1 MDRQEL
7 LSSLKLDRF
16 IAFDFETT
24 GLQVETD
31 RAIEVAAIMFK
42 DGKPADRYS
51 TLINPQ
57 IPISDLIANIT
68 GITNEMVADAPLE
81 KEIIDDLFNF
91 LDEYPIVAHNTPFDV
106 SFLQAMAERHNK
118 KFIDR
123 IYYDTL
129 TLSRAFLFFQP
140 AHNLSAVSEYYD
152 LSSEGAHRAE
162 KDTENCGEVFVEL
175 LHEVA
180 SYDLNLISSI
190 ISFLNPFQVYN
201 KDLFIN
207 IGNLLTKRGD
217 LKNGLVSSGLAKPQN
232 KNIFFHEAGTDI
244 STTNS
249 NDVFGENGLLNKTFD
264 TYELRPNQIK
274 FSDYVDNIMCSQGG
288 IGVVEAG
295 TGLGKSMAYLYP
307 AIKYSHLNSNDSPII
322 LSCYTKH
329 LQDQLF
335 KNDLPTLTNAIDVSI
350 KAVLMKGRNNY
361 LCKTRFSW
369 LINSSDKMLNAEEAM
384 NLLPLLVWLEH
395 TTTGDLDECPG
406 FTNGF
411 TYRLMGLIHSEQGF
425 CTSSI
430 CAKHDGCFFGPLRK
444 MAYQS
449 NLIVVNHAL
458 LISDAQSK
466 SDIDESLGFLPES
479 HAVIIDE
486 AHNLTKAAY
495 HQLTQIFD
503 HRSLN
508 YTFDRIDP
516 KHNHSVR
523 WNNKLRTIAAVHPKF
538 EITRNELTNL
548 VDSGRDAIKTFFDKM
563 TSNAFH
569 HFDPDSKYSTK
580 IIINDLN
587 EHFTPLEKELNEL
600 KRSLHS
606 LRNHIRK
613 LREDLLDIDE
623 TKEDFL
629 ELHQLF
635 DRSEGSLSDM
645 LILTESITSKQN
657 KDYVYWYEG
666 VFRNISNTTQLI
678 LTVNMAPIEPGC
690 ELANSLFK
698 SVDYCILTSAT
709 LRTRLSFDYFLNRVG
724 LDSVEFDDLTTA
736 VYESPFSYNDQV
748 TYYQYAGSDGQRPD
762 IIAKTILYC
771 HQKFNKRMMVL
782 FTSRAQLDNTLQ
794 LLKQMSRGSE
804 LPVFAQK
811 RQTSR
816 MGLIRGMKQIKNGIL
831 LGTNAFWEGVDL
843 PGDLLEVLMIIKMP
857 FDVPT
862 EPTVKAYG
870 KMIESQGGN
879 SFMDYAL
886 PESVIRFRQGFGR
899 LIRTT
904 YDEGIFIVMDDRIV
918 NKRYGISFSES
929 IPVQM
934 QVFRHIDDI
943 KMS

>member
-1 MDRQEL
+1 MDRSEL
-7 LSSLKLDRF
+7 FSSLKLDRF

-42 DGKPADRYS
+42 DGKPAEKFV

-57 IPISDLIANIT
+57 IPISDLIADIT
-68 GITNEMVADAPLE
+68 GITNEMVAEAPLE
-81 KEIIDDLFNF
+81 KEIIDDLFEF
-91 LDEYPIVAHNTPFDV
+91 LGDYPIVAHNTPFDL
-106 SFLQAMAERHNK
+106 SFLRAMAERHNK
-118 KFIDR
+118 EFIER
-123 IYYDTL
+123 KCYDTL

-140 AHNLSAVSEYYD
+140 THNLSAVSEYFN

-162 KDTENCGEVFVEL
+162 KDTENCGEVFIEL
-175 LHEVA
+175 VHEVA
-180 SYDLNLISSI
+180 SYNLDLISNI
-190 ISFLNPFQVYN
+190 ITFLNPFEVHN

-207 IGNLLTKRGD
+207 IGNLLTKKGN
-217 LKNGLVSSGLAKPQN
+217 LKTAIVSSELAKPQN
-232 KNIFFHEAGTDI
+232 KNIFFHDAKTNI
-244 STTNS
+244 NTTNS
-249 NDVFGENGLLNKTFD
+249 VDVFGENGLLNQTFD
-264 TYELRPNQIK
+264 SYELRPNQIN
-274 FSDYVDNIMCSQGG
+274 FSEYVDNILSGQGG
-288 IGVVEAG
+288 IGVIEAG

-307 AIKYSHLNSNDSPII
+307 AIKYSHDNSNENPII

-335 KNDLPTLTNAIDVSI
+335 NNDLPTLTKAIDTSI
-350 KAVLMKGRNNY
+350 KAVLLKGRNNY
-361 LCKTRFSW
+361 LCKTRLRW
-369 LINSSDKMLNAEEAM
+369 LINSSDKMLSGEEAM
-384 NLLPLLVWLEH
+384 NLLPVLVWLEH
-395 TTTGDLDECPG
+395 TSTGDLDECPG
-406 FTNGF
+406 FSNGF
-411 TYRLMGLIHSEQGF
+411 TYRLMGLIQSEQGF

-444 MAYQS
+444 VAYQS

-466 SDIDESLGFLPES
+466 SKIDDSMGFLPENN
-479 HAVIIDE
+479 AVIIDE
-486 AHNLTKAAY
+486 AHNLPKAAY
-495 HQLTQIFD
+495 HQLTLSFD

-508 YTFDRIDP
+508 YVLDRIDP

-523 WNNKLRTIAAVHPKF
+523 WNNKLRTIAAIHSKF
-538 EITRNELTNL
+538 EISRSTLSGL
-548 VDSGRDAIKTFFDKM
+548 VEEGRDLIKIFFDKM
-563 TSNAFH
+563 TSNAYH
-569 HFDPDSKYSTK
+569 HFDPNSKYSTK
-580 IIINDLN
+580 IIIDDLN

-600 KRSLHS
+600 KSALHS

-623 TKEDFL
+623 TREDFI
-629 ELHQLF
+629 EIHQLF
-635 DRSEGSLSDM
+635 DRSEGSLSDI
-645 LILTESITSKQN
+645 LILTESITSNQN
-657 KDYVYWYEG
+657 KEYVYWYEG
-666 VFRNISNTTQLI
+666 NFRTISGATQLI
-678 LTVNMAPIEPGC
+678 LTVNMAPIQPGI
-690 ELANSLFK
+690 ELANSIFK
-698 SVDYCILTSAT
+698 SIDFCILTSAT
-709 LRTRLSFDYFLNRVG
+709 LRTKLSFDYFLNRVG
-724 LDSVEFDDLTTA
+724 LDSVEFDDVSST

-748 TYYQYAGSDGQRPD
+748 TYFQYAGNDSQRPD
-762 IIAKTILYC
+762 IIAKTILHC
-771 HQKFNKRMMVL
+771 HRKFNKRMMVL
-782 FTSRAQLDNTLQ
+782 FTSRAQLDNTSQ
-794 LLKQMSRGSE
+794 LLRQLSHKAD
-804 LPVFAQK
+804 LPIFAQK

-816 MGLIRGMKQIKNGIL
+816 MGLIRGMKQVKNGIL

-870 KMIESQGGN
+870 KMIEERGGN

-904 YDEGIFIVMDDRIV
+904 YDEGIFIVMDDRII

-943 KMS
+943 

>member
-1 MDRQEL
+1 MDRSEL
-7 LSSLKLDRF
+7 FSLLKLDRF

-42 DGKPADRYS
+42 DGKTAEKFV

-57 IPISDLIANIT
+57 IPISDLIADIT
-68 GITNEMVADAPLE
+68 GITNEMVTEAPLE
-81 KEIIDDLFNF
+81 KEIIDDLFEF
-91 LDEYPIVAHNTPFDV
+91 LGDYPIVAHNTPFDL
-106 SFLQAMAERHNK
+106 SFLRAMAERHNK
-118 KFIDR
+118 DFIER
-123 IYYDTL
+123 KCYDTL

-140 AHNLSAVSEYYD
+140 THNLSAVSEYFN

-162 KDTENCGEVFVEL
+162 KDTENCGEVFIEL
-175 LHEVA
+175 VHEVA
-180 SYDLNLISSI
+180 SYNLDLISNI
-190 ISFLNPFQVYN
+190 ITFLNPFEVHN

-207 IGNLLTKRGD
+207 IGNLLTKKGN
-217 LKNGLVSSGLAKPQN
+217 LKTAIVSSELAKPQN
-232 KNIFFHEAGTDI
+232 KNIFFHDAKTNI
-244 STTNS
+244 NTTNS
-249 NDVFGENGLLNKTFD
+249 VDVFGENGLLNQTFD
-264 TYELRPNQIK
+264 SYELRPNQIN
-274 FSDYVDNIMCSQGG
+274 FSEYVDNILSGQGG
-288 IGVVEAG
+288 IGVIEAG

-307 AIKYSHLNSNDSPII
+307 AIKYSHDNSNENPII

-335 KNDLPTLTNAIDVSI
+335 NNDLPTLTKAIDTSI
-350 KAVLMKGRNNY
+350 KAVLLKGRNNY
-361 LCKTRFSW
+361 LCKTRLRW
-369 LINSSDKMLNAEEAM
+369 LINSSDKMLSGEEAM
-384 NLLPLLVWLEH
+384 NLLPVLVWLEH
-395 TTTGDLDECPG
+395 TSTGDLDECPG
-406 FTNGF
+406 FSNGF
-411 TYRLMGLIHSEQGF
+411 TYRLMGLIQSEQGF

-444 MAYQS
+444 VAYQS

-466 SDIDESLGFLPES
+466 SNIDDSMGFLPENN
-479 HAVIIDE
+479 AVIIDE
-486 AHNLTKAAY
+486 AHNLPKAAY
-495 HQLTQIFD
+495 HQLTLSFD

-508 YTFDRIDP
+508 YVLDRIDP

-523 WNNKLRTIAAVHPKF
+523 WNNKLRTIAAIHSKF
-538 EITRNELTNL
+538 EISRSTLSGL
-548 VDSGRDAIKTFFDKM
+548 VEEGRDLIKIFFDKM
-563 TSNAFH
+563 TSNAYH
-569 HFDPDSKYSTK
+569 HFDPNSKYSTK
-580 IIINDLN
+580 IIIDDLN

-600 KRSLHS
+600 KSALHS

-623 TKEDFL
+623 TREDFI

-635 DRSEGSLSDM
+635 DRSEGSLSDI
-645 LILTESITSKQN
+645 LILTESITSNQN
-657 KDYVYWYEG
+657 KEYVYWYEG
-666 VFRNISNTTQLI
+666 NFRTISGATQLI
-678 LTVNMAPIEPGC
+678 LTVNMAPIQPGI
-690 ELANSLFK
+690 ELANSIFK
-698 SVDYCILTSAT
+698 SIDFCILTSAT
-709 LRTRLSFDYFLNRVG
+709 LRTKLSFDYFLNRVG
-724 LDSVEFDDLTTA
+724 LDSVEFDHVSST

-748 TYYQYAGSDGQRPD
+748 TYFQYAGNDSQRPD
-762 IIAKTILYC
+762 IIAKTILHC
-771 HQKFNKRMMVL
+771 NRKFNKRMMVL
-782 FTSRAQLDNTLQ
+782 FNSRAQLDNTSQ
-794 LLKQMSRGSE
+794 LLRQFSHKAD
-804 LPVFAQK
+804 LPIFAQK

-816 MGLIRGMKQIKNGIL
+816 MGLIRGMKQVKNGIL

-870 KMIESQGGN
+870 KMIEERGGN

-904 YDEGIFIVMDDRIV
+904 YDEGIFIVMDDRII

-943 KMS
+943 

>member
-1 MDRQEL
+1 MDRSEL
-7 LSSLKLDRF
+7 FSSLKLDRF

-42 DGKPADRYS
+42 DGKPAEKFV

-57 IPISDLIANIT
+57 IPISDLIADIT
-68 GITNEMVADAPLE
+68 GITNEMVTEAPLE
-81 KEIIDDLFNF
+81 KEIIDDLFEF
-91 LDEYPIVAHNTPFDV
+91 LGGYPIVAHNTPFDL
-106 SFLQAMAERHNK
+106 SFLRAMAERHNK
-118 KFIDR
+118 DFIER
-123 IYYDTL
+123 KCYDTL

-140 AHNLSAVSEYYD
+140 THNLSAVSEYFN

-162 KDTENCGEVFVEL
+162 KDTENCGEVFIEL
-175 LHEVA
+175 VHEVA
-180 SYDLNLISSI
+180 SYNLDLISNI
-190 ISFLNPFQVYN
+190 ITFLNPFEVHN

-207 IGNLLTKRGD
+207 IGNLLTKKGN
-217 LKNGLVSSGLAKPQN
+217 LKTAIVSSELAKPQN
-232 KNIFFHEAGTDI
+232 KNIFFHDAKTNI
-244 STTNS
+244 NTTNS
-249 NDVFGENGLLNKTFD
+249 VDVFGENGLLNQTFD
-264 TYELRPNQIK
+264 SYELRPNQIN
-274 FSDYVDNIMCSQGG
+274 FSEYVDNILSGQGG
-288 IGVVEAG
+288 IGVIEAG

-307 AIKYSHLNSNDSPII
+307 AIKYSHDNSNENPII

-335 KNDLPTLTNAIDVSI
+335 NNDLPTLTKAIDTSI
-350 KAVLMKGRNNY
+350 KAVLLKGRNNY
-361 LCKTRFSW
+361 LCKTRLRW
-369 LINSSDKMLNAEEAM
+369 LINSSDKMLSSEEAM
-384 NLLPLLVWLEH
+384 NLLPVLVWLEH
-395 TTTGDLDECPG
+395 TSTGDLDECPG
-406 FTNGF
+406 FSNGF
-411 TYRLMGLIHSEQGF
+411 TYRLMGLIQSEQGF

-444 MAYQS
+444 VAYQS

-466 SDIDESLGFLPES
+466 SKIDDSMGFLPENN
-479 HAVIIDE
+479 AVIIDE
-486 AHNLTKAAY
+486 AHNLPKAAY
-495 HQLTQIFD
+495 HQLTLSFD

-508 YTFDRIDP
+508 YVLDRIDP

-523 WNNKLRTIAAVHPKF
+523 WNNKLRTIAAIHSKF
-538 EITRNELTNL
+538 EISRSTLSGL
-548 VDSGRDAIKTFFDKM
+548 VEEGRDLIKIFFDKM
-563 TSNAFH
+563 TSNAYH
-569 HFDPDSKYSTK
+569 HFDPNSKYSTK
-580 IIINDLN
+580 IIIDDLN

-600 KRSLHS
+600 KSALHS

-623 TKEDFL
+623 TREDFI

-635 DRSEGSLSDM
+635 DRSEGSLSDI
-645 LILTESITSKQN
+645 LILTESITSNQN
-657 KDYVYWYEG
+657 KEYVYWYEG
-666 VFRNISNTTQLI
+666 NFRTISGATQLI
-678 LTVNMAPIEPGC
+678 LTVNMAPIQPGI
-690 ELANSLFK
+690 ELANSIFK
-698 SVDYCILTSAT
+698 SIDFCILTSAT
-709 LRTRLSFDYFLNRVG
+709 LRTKLSFDYFLNRVG
-724 LDSVEFDDLTTA
+724 LDSVEFDDVSST

-748 TYYQYAGSDGQRPD
+748 TYFQYAGNDSQRPD
-762 IIAKTILYC
+762 IIAKTILHC
-771 HQKFNKRMMVL
+771 HRKFNKRMMVL
-782 FTSRAQLDNTLQ
+782 FTSRAQLDNTSQ
-794 LLKQMSRGSE
+794 LLRQLSHKAD
-804 LPVFAQK
+804 LPIFAQK

-816 MGLIRGMKQIKNGIL
+816 MGLIRGMKQVKNGIL

-870 KMIESQGGN
+870 KMIEERGGN

-904 YDEGIFIVMDDRIV
+904 YDEGIFIVMDDRII

-943 KMS
+943 

>member
-1 MDRQEL
+1 MDRSEL
-7 LSSLKLDRF
+7 FSSLKLDRF

-42 DGKPADRYS
+42 DGKPAEKFV

-57 IPISDLIANIT
+57 IPISDLIADIT
-68 GITNEMVADAPLE
+68 GITNEMVTEAPLE
-81 KEIIDDLFNF
+81 KEIIDDLFEF
-91 LDEYPIVAHNTPFDV
+91 LGDYPIVAHNTPFDL
-106 SFLQAMAERHNK
+106 SFLRAMAERHNK
-118 KFIDR
+118 DFIER
-123 IYYDTL
+123 KCYDTL

-140 AHNLSAVSEYYD
+140 THNLSAVSEYFN

-162 KDTENCGEVFVEL
+162 KDTENCGEVFIEL
-175 LHEVA
+175 VHEVA
-180 SYDLNLISSI
+180 SYNLDLISNI
-190 ISFLNPFQVYN
+190 ITFLNPFEVHN

-207 IGNLLTKRGD
+207 IGNLLTKKGN
-217 LKNGLVSSGLAKPQN
+217 LKTAIVSSELAKPQN
-232 KNIFFHEAGTDI
+232 KNIFFHDAKTNI
-244 STTNS
+244 NTTNS
-249 NDVFGENGLLNKTFD
+249 VDVFGENGLLNQTFD
-264 TYELRPNQIK
+264 SYELRPNQIN
-274 FSDYVDNIMCSQGG
+274 FSEYVDNILSGQGG
-288 IGVVEAG
+288 IGVIEAG

-307 AIKYSHLNSNDSPII
+307 AIKYSHDNSNENPII

-335 KNDLPTLTNAIDVSI
+335 NNDLPTLTKAIDTSI
-350 KAVLMKGRNNY
+350 KAVLLKGRNNY
-361 LCKTRFSW
+361 LCKTRLRW
-369 LINSSDKMLNAEEAM
+369 LINSSDKMLSGEEAM
-384 NLLPLLVWLEH
+384 NLLPVLVWLEH
-395 TTTGDLDECPG
+395 TSTGDLDECPG
-406 FTNGF
+406 FSNGF
-411 TYRLMGLIHSEQGF
+411 TYRLMGLIQSEQGF

-444 MAYQS
+444 VAYQS

-466 SDIDESLGFLPES
+466 SNIDDSMGFLPENN
-479 HAVIIDE
+479 AVIIDE
-486 AHNLTKAAY
+486 AHNLPKAAY
-495 HQLTQIFD
+495 HQLTLSFD

-508 YTFDRIDP
+508 YILDRIDP

-523 WNNKLRTIAAVHPKF
+523 WNNKLRTIAAIHSKF
-538 EITRNELTNL
+538 EISRSTLSGL
-548 VDSGRDAIKTFFDKM
+548 VEEGRDLIKIFFDKM
-563 TSNAFH
+563 TSNAYH
-569 HFDPDSKYSTK
+569 HFDPNSKYSTK
-580 IIINDLN
+580 IIIDDLN

-600 KRSLHS
+600 KSALHS
-606 LRNHIRK
+606 LRNHVRK

-623 TKEDFL
+623 TREDFI

-635 DRSEGSLSDM
+635 DRSEGSLSDI
-645 LILTESITSKQN
+645 LILTESITSNQN
-657 KDYVYWYEG
+657 KEYVYWYEG
-666 VFRNISNTTQLI
+666 NFRTISGATQLI
-678 LTVNMAPIEPGC
+678 LTVNMAPIQPGI
-690 ELANSLFK
+690 ELANSIFK
-698 SVDYCILTSAT
+698 SIDFCILTSAT
-709 LRTRLSFDYFLNRVG
+709 LRTKLSFDYFLNRVG
-724 LDSVEFDDLTTA
+724 LDSVEFDDVSST

-748 TYYQYAGSDGQRPD
+748 TYFQYAGNDSQRPD
-762 IIAKTILYC
+762 IIAKTILHC
-771 HQKFNKRMMVL
+771 HRKFNKRMMVL
-782 FTSRAQLDNTLQ
+782 FTSRAQLDNTSQ
-794 LLKQMSRGSE
+794 LLRQLSHKAD
-804 LPVFAQK
+804 LPIFAQK

-816 MGLIRGMKQIKNGIL
+816 MGLIRGMKQVKNGIL

-870 KMIESQGGN
+870 KMIEERGGN

-904 YDEGIFIVMDDRIV
+904 YDEGIFIVMDDRII

-943 KMS
+943 

>member
-1 MDRQEL
+1 MDRSEL

-42 DGKPADRYS
+42 DGKPAEKFV

-57 IPISDLIANIT
+57 IPISNLIADIT
-68 GITNEMVADAPLE
+68 GITNEMVAESPFE
-81 KEIIDDLFNF
+81 KEIIDDLFEF
-91 LDEYPIVAHNTPFDV
+91 LGDYPIVAHNTPFDL
-106 SFLQAMAERHNK
+106 SFLRAMAERHNK
-118 KFIDR
+118 EFIER
-123 IYYDTL
+123 KCYDTL

-140 AHNLSAVSEYYD
+140 THNLSAVSEYFN

-162 KDTENCGEVFVEL
+162 KDTENCGEVFIEL
-175 LHEVA
+175 VHEVA
-180 SYDLNLISSI
+180 SYNLDLISNI
-190 ISFLNPFQVYN
+190 ITFLNPFEVHN

-207 IGNLLTKRGD
+207 IGNLLTKKGN
-217 LKNGLVSSGLAKPQN
+217 LKTAIISSELAKPQN
-232 KNIFFHEAGTDI
+232 KNIFFHDAKTNI
-244 STTNS
+244 NTTNS
-249 NDVFGENGLLNKTFD
+249 VDVFGENGLLNQTFD
-264 TYELRPNQIK
+264 SYELRPNQIN
-274 FSDYVDNIMCSQGG
+274 FSKYVDNILSGQGG
-288 IGVVEAG
+288 IGVIEAG

-307 AIKYSHLNSNDSPII
+307 AIKYSHDNSNENPII

-335 KNDLPTLTNAIDVSI
+335 NNDLPTLTKAIDTSI
-350 KAVLMKGRNNY
+350 KAVLLKGRNNY
-361 LCKTRFSW
+361 LCKTRLRW
-369 LINSSDKMLNAEEAM
+369 LINSSDKMLSGEEAM
-384 NLLPLLVWLEH
+384 NLLPVLVWLEH
-395 TTTGDLDECPG
+395 TSTGDLDECPG
-406 FTNGF
+406 FSNGF
-411 TYRLMGLIHSEQGF
+411 TYRLMGLIQSEQGF

-444 MAYQS
+444 VAYQS

-466 SDIDESLGFLPES
+466 SKIDDSMGFLPENN
-479 HAVIIDE
+479 AVIIDE
-486 AHNLTKAAY
+486 AHNLPKAAY
-495 HQLTQIFD
+495 HQLTLSFD

-508 YTFDRIDP
+508 YVLDRIDP

-523 WNNKLRTIAAVHPKF
+523 WNNKLRTVAAIHSKF
-538 EITRNELTNL
+538 EISRSTLSGL
-548 VDSGRDAIKTFFDKM
+548 VEEGRDLIKIFFDKM
-563 TSNAFH
+563 TSNAYH
-569 HFDPDSKYSTK
+569 HFDPNSKYSTK
-580 IIINDLN
+580 IIIDDLN

-600 KRSLHS
+600 KSALHS

-623 TKEDFL
+623 TREDFI
-629 ELHQLF
+629 EIHQLF
-635 DRSEGSLSDM
+635 DRSEGSLSDI
-645 LILTESITSKQN
+645 LILTESITSNQN
-657 KDYVYWYEG
+657 KEYVYWYEG
-666 VFRNISNTTQLI
+666 NFRTISGATQLI
-678 LTVNMAPIEPGC
+678 LTVNMAPIQPGI
-690 ELANSLFK
+690 ELANSIFK
-698 SVDYCILTSAT
+698 SIDFCILTSAT
-709 LRTRLSFDYFLNRVG
+709 LRTKLSFDYFLNRVG
-724 LDSVEFDDLTTA
+724 LDSIEFDDVSST

-748 TYYQYAGSDGQRPD
+748 TYLQYAGNDSQRPD
-762 IIAKTILYC
+762 IIAKTILHC
-771 HQKFNKRMMVL
+771 HRKFNKRMMVL
-782 FTSRAQLDNTLQ
+782 FTSRAQLDNTSQ
-794 LLKQMSRGSE
+794 LLRQLSHKAD
-804 LPVFAQK
+804 LPIFAQK

-816 MGLIRGMKQIKNGIL
+816 MGLIRGMKQVKNGIL

-870 KMIESQGGN
+870 KMIEERGGN

-904 YDEGIFIVMDDRIV
+904 YDEGIFIVMDDRII

-943 KMS
+943 

>member
-1 MDRQEL
+1 MDRSEL

-42 DGKPADRYS
+42 DGKPAEKFV

-57 IPISDLIANIT
+57 IPISDLIAGIT
-68 GITNEMVADAPLE
+68 GITNEMVAEAPFE
-81 KEIIDDLFNF
+81 KEIIDDLFEF
-91 LDEYPIVAHNTPFDV
+91 LGDYPIVAHNTPFDL
-106 SFLQAMAERHNK
+106 SFLRAMAERHNK
-118 KFIDR
+118 DFIER
-123 IYYDTL
+123 KCYDSL

-140 AHNLSAVSEYYD
+140 THNLSAVSEYFN

-162 KDTENCGEVFVEL
+162 KDTENCGEVFIEL
-175 LHEVA
+175 VHEVA
-180 SYDLNLISSI
+180 SYNLDLISNI
-190 ISFLNPFQVYN
+190 ITFLNPFEAHN

-207 IGNLLTKRGD
+207 IGNLLTKKGN
-217 LKNGLVSSGLAKPQN
+217 LKTAIVTSELEKPQN
-232 KNIFFHEAGTDI
+232 KNIFFHDAKTNI
-244 STTNS
+244 NSTNS
-249 NDVFGENGLLNKTFD
+249 VDVFGENGLLNQTFD
-264 TYELRPNQIK
+264 SYELRSNQIN
-274 FSDYVDNIMCSQGG
+274 FSEYVDNILSGQGG
-288 IGVVEAG
+288 IGVIEAG

-307 AIKYSHLNSNDSPII
+307 AIKYSHDNSNENPIV

-335 KNDLPTLTNAIDVSI
+335 NNDLPTLTKAIDASI
-350 KAVLMKGRNNY
+350 KAVLLKGRNNY
-361 LCKTRFSW
+361 LCKTRLRW
-369 LINSSDKMLNAEEAM
+369 LINSSDKMLSSEEVM
-384 NLLPLLVWLEH
+384 NLLPVLVWLEH
-395 TTTGDLDECPG
+395 TSTGDLDECPG
-406 FTNGF
+406 FSNGF
-411 TYRLMGLIHSEQGF
+411 TYRLMGLIQSEQGF

-444 MAYQS
+444 VAYQS

-466 SDIDESLGFLPES
+466 SKIDDSMGFLPENN
-479 HAVIIDE
+479 AVIIDE
-486 AHNLTKAAY
+486 AHNLPKAAY
-495 HQLTQIFD
+495 HQLTLSFD

-508 YTFDRIDP
+508 YVLDRIDP

-523 WNNKLRTIAAVHPKF
+523 WNNKLRTIAAIHSKF
-538 EITRNELTNL
+538 EISRSTLSGL
-548 VDSGRDAIKTFFDKM
+548 VEEGRDLIKIFFDKM
-563 TSNAFH
+563 TSNAYH
-569 HFDPDSKYSTK
+569 HFDPNSKYSTK
-580 IIINDLN
+580 LIIDDLN

-600 KRSLHS
+600 KSALHS

-623 TKEDFL
+623 TREDFI

-635 DRSEGSLSDM
+635 DRSEGSLTDI
-645 LILTESITSKQN
+645 LILTESITSNQN
-657 KDYVYWYEG
+657 KEYVYWYEG
-666 VFRNISNTTQLI
+666 NFRTISGATQLI
-678 LTVNMAPIEPGC
+678 LAVNMAPIQPGI
-690 ELANSLFK
+690 ELANSIFK
-698 SVDYCILTSAT
+698 SIDFCILTSAT
-709 LRTRLSFDYFLNRVG
+709 LRTKLSFDYFLNRVG
-724 LDSVEFDDLTTA
+724 LDSVEFDDVSST

-748 TYYQYAGSDGQRPD
+748 TYFQYAGNDSQRPD
-762 IIAKTILYC
+762 IIAKTILHC
-771 HQKFNKRMMVL
+771 HRKFNKRMMVL
-782 FTSRAQLDNTLQ
+782 FTSRAQLDNTSQ
-794 LLKQMSRGSE
+794 LLRQLSHKAD
-804 LPVFAQK
+804 LPIFAQK

-816 MGLIRGMKQIKNGIL
+816 MGLIRGMKQVKNGIL

-870 KMIESQGGN
+870 KMIEERGGN

-904 YDEGIFIVMDDRIV
+904 YDEGIFIVMDDRII

-943 KMS
+943 

>member
-1 MDRQEL
+1 MDRSEL
-7 LSSLKLDRF
+7 FSSLKLDRF

-42 DGKPADRYS
+42 DGKPAEKFV

-57 IPISDLIANIT
+57 IPISDLIADIT
-68 GITNEMVADAPLE
+68 GITNEMVTEAPLE
-81 KEIIDDLFNF
+81 KEIIDDLFEF
-91 LDEYPIVAHNTPFDV
+91 LGDYPIVAHNTPFDL
-106 SFLQAMAERHNK
+106 SFLRAMAERHNK
-118 KFIDR
+118 DFIER
-123 IYYDTL
+123 KCYDTL

-140 AHNLSAVSEYYD
+140 THNLSAVSEYFN

-162 KDTENCGEVFVEL
+162 KDTENCGEVFIEL
-175 LHEVA
+175 VHEVA
-180 SYDLNLISSI
+180 SYNLDLISNI
-190 ISFLNPFQVYN
+190 ITFLNPFEVHN

-207 IGNLLTKRGD
+207 IGNLLTKKGN
-217 LKNGLVSSGLAKPQN
+217 LKTAIVSSELAKPQN
-232 KNIFFHEAGTDI
+232 KNIFFHDAKTNI
-244 STTNS
+244 NTTNS
-249 NDVFGENGLLNKTFD
+249 VDVFGENGLLNQTFD
-264 TYELRPNQIK
+264 SYELRPNQIN
-274 FSDYVDNIMCSQGG
+274 FSEYVDNILSGQGG
-288 IGVVEAG
+288 IGVIEAG

-307 AIKYSHLNSNDSPII
+307 AIKYSHDNSNENPII

-335 KNDLPTLTNAIDVSI
+335 NNDLPTLTKAIDTSI
-350 KAVLMKGRNNY
+350 KAVLLKGRNNY
-361 LCKTRFSW
+361 LCKTRLRW
-369 LINSSDKMLNAEEAM
+369 LINSSDKMLSGEEAM
-384 NLLPLLVWLEH
+384 NLLPVLVWLEH
-395 TTTGDLDECPG
+395 TSTGDLDECPG
-406 FTNGF
+406 FSNGF
-411 TYRLMGLIHSEQGF
+411 TYRLMGLIQSEQGF

-444 MAYQS
+444 IAYQS

-466 SDIDESLGFLPES
+466 SKIDDSMGFLPENN
-479 HAVIIDE
+479 AVIIDE
-486 AHNLTKAAY
+486 AHNLPKAAY
-495 HQLTQIFD
+495 HQLTLSFD

-508 YTFDRIDP
+508 YILDRIDP

-523 WNNKLRTIAAVHPKF
+523 WNNKLRTIAAIHSKF
-538 EITRNELTNL
+538 EISRSTLSDL
-548 VDSGRDAIKTFFDKM
+548 VEEGRDIIKIFFDKM
-563 TSNAFH
+563 TSNACH
-569 HFDPDSKYSTK
+569 HFDPNSKYSTK
-580 IIINDLN
+580 IIIDDLN

-600 KRSLHS
+600 KSALHS

-623 TKEDFL
+623 TREDFI

-635 DRSEGSLSDM
+635 DRSEGSLSDI
-645 LILTESITSKQN
+645 LILTESITSNQN
-657 KDYVYWYEG
+657 KEYVYWYEG
-666 VFRNISNTTQLI
+666 NFRTISGATQLI
-678 LTVNMAPIEPGC
+678 LTVNMAPIQPGI
-690 ELANSLFK
+690 ELANSIFK
-698 SVDYCILTSAT
+698 SIDFCILTSAT
-709 LRTRLSFDYFLNRVG
+709 LRTKLSFDYFLNRVG
-724 LDSVEFDDLTTA
+724 LDSVEFDHVSST

-748 TYYQYAGSDGQRPD
+748 TYFQYAGNDSQRPD
-762 IIAKTILYC
+762 IIAKTILHC
-771 HQKFNKRMMVL
+771 HRKFNKRMMVL
-782 FTSRAQLDNTLQ
+782 FTSRAQLDNTSQ
-794 LLKQMSRGSE
+794 LLRQLSHKAD
-804 LPVFAQK
+804 LPIFAQK

-816 MGLIRGMKQIKNGIL
+816 MGLIRGMKQVKNGIL

-870 KMIESQGGN
+870 KMIEERGGN

-904 YDEGIFIVMDDRIV
+904 YDEGIFIVMDDRII

-943 KMS
+943 

>member
-1 MDRQEL
+1 MDRSEL
-7 LSSLKLDRF
+7 FSSLKLDRF

-42 DGKPADRYS
+42 DGKPAEKFV

-57 IPISDLIANIT
+57 IPISDLIADIT
-68 GITNEMVADAPLE
+68 GITNEMVTEAPLE
-81 KEIIDDLFNF
+81 KEIIDDLFEF
-91 LDEYPIVAHNTPFDV
+91 LGDYPIVAHNTPFDL
-106 SFLQAMAERHNK
+106 SFLRAMAERHNK
-118 KFIDR
+118 DFIER
-123 IYYDTL
+123 KCYDTL

-140 AHNLSAVSEYYD
+140 THNLSAVSEYFN

-162 KDTENCGEVFVEL
+162 KDTENCGEVFIEL
-175 LHEVA
+175 VHEVA
-180 SYDLNLISSI
+180 SYNLDLISNI
-190 ISFLNPFQVYN
+190 ITFLNPFEVHN

-207 IGNLLTKRGD
+207 IGNLLTKKGN
-217 LKNGLVSSGLAKPQN
+217 LKTAIVSSELAKPQN
-232 KNIFFHEAGTDI
+232 KNIFFHDAKTNI
-244 STTNS
+244 NTTNS
-249 NDVFGENGLLNKTFD
+249 VDVFGENGLLNQTFD
-264 TYELRPNQIK
+264 SYELRPNQIN
-274 FSDYVDNIMCSQGG
+274 FSEYVDNILSGQGG
-288 IGVVEAG
+288 IGVIEAG

-307 AIKYSHLNSNDSPII
+307 AIKYSHDNSNENPII

-335 KNDLPTLTNAIDVSI
+335 NNDLPTLTKAIDTSI
-350 KAVLMKGRNNY
+350 KAVLLKGRNNY
-361 LCKTRFSW
+361 LCKTRLRW
-369 LINSSDKMLNAEEAM
+369 LINSSDKMLSGEEAM
-384 NLLPLLVWLEH
+384 NLLPVLVWLEH
-395 TTTGDLDECPG
+395 TSTGDLDECPG
-406 FTNGF
+406 FSNGF
-411 TYRLMGLIHSEQGF
+411 TYRLMGLIQSEQGF

-444 MAYQS
+444 VAYQS

-466 SDIDESLGFLPES
+466 SKIDDSMGFLPENN
-479 HAVIIDE
+479 AVIIDE
-486 AHNLTKAAY
+486 AHNLPKAAY
-495 HQLTQIFD
+495 HQLTLSFD

-508 YTFDRIDP
+508 YVLDRIDP

-523 WNNKLRTIAAVHPKF
+523 WNNKLRTIAAIHSKF
-538 EITRNELTNL
+538 EISRSTLSGLVEEGRNL
-548 VDSGRDAIKTFFDKM
+548 IKIFFDKM
-563 TSNAFH
+563 TSNAYH
-569 HFDPDSKYSTK
+569 HFDPNSKYSTK
-580 IIINDLN
+580 IIIDDLN

-600 KRSLHS
+600 KSALHS

-623 TKEDFL
+623 TREDFI

-635 DRSEGSLSDM
+635 DRSEGSLSDI
-645 LILTESITSKQN
+645 LILTESITSNQN
-657 KDYVYWYEG
+657 KEYVYWYEG
-666 VFRNISNTTQLI
+666 NFRTISGATQLI
-678 LTVNMAPIEPGC
+678 LTVNMAPIQPGI
-690 ELANSLFK
+690 ELANSIFK
-698 SVDYCILTSAT
+698 SIDFCILTSAT
-709 LRTRLSFDYFLNRVG
+709 LRTKLSFDYFLNRVG
-724 LDSVEFDDLTTA
+724 LDSVEFDHVSST

-748 TYYQYAGSDGQRPD
+748 TYFQYAGNDSQRPD
-762 IIAKTILYC
+762 IIAKTILHC
-771 HQKFNKRMMVL
+771 HRKFNKRMMVL
-782 FTSRAQLDNTLQ
+782 FTSRAQLDNTSQ
-794 LLKQMSRGSE
+794 LLRQLSHKAD
-804 LPVFAQK
+804 LPIFAQK

-816 MGLIRGMKQIKNGIL
+816 MGLIRGMKQVKNGIL

-870 KMIESQGGN
+870 KMIEERGGN

-904 YDEGIFIVMDDRIV
+904 YDEGIFIVMDDRII

-943 KMS
+943 

>member
-1 MDRQEL
+1 MDRSEL

-42 DGKPADRYS
+42 DGKPAEKFV

-57 IPISDLIANIT
+57 IPISDLIADIT
-68 GITNEMVADAPLE
+68 GITNEMVAEAPLE
-81 KEIIDDLFNF
+81 KEIIDDLFEF
-91 LDEYPIVAHNTPFDV
+91 LGDYPIVAHNTPFDL
-106 SFLQAMAERHNK
+106 SFLRAMAERHNK
-118 KFIDR
+118 DFIER
-123 IYYDTL
+123 KCYDSL

-140 AHNLSAVSEYYD
+140 THNLSAVSEYFN

-162 KDTENCGEVFVEL
+162 KDTENCGEVFIEL
-175 LHEVA
+175 VHEVA
-180 SYDLNLISSI
+180 SYNLDLISNI
-190 ISFLNPFQVYN
+190 ITFLNPFEAHN

-207 IGNLLTKRGD
+207 IGNLLTKKGN
-217 LKNGLVSSGLAKPQN
+217 LKTAIVTSELEKPQN
-232 KNIFFHEAGTDI
+232 KNIFFHDAKTNI
-244 STTNS
+244 NSTNS
-249 NDVFGENGLLNKTFD
+249 VDVFGENGLLNQTFD
-264 TYELRPNQIK
+264 SYELRSNQIN
-274 FSDYVDNIMCSQGG
+274 FSEYVDNILSGQGG
-288 IGVVEAG
+288 IGVIEAG

-307 AIKYSHLNSNDSPII
+307 AIKYSHDNSNENPIV

-335 KNDLPTLTNAIDVSI
+335 NNDLPTLTKAIDASI
-350 KAVLMKGRNNY
+350 KAVLLKGRNNY
-361 LCKTRFSW
+361 LCKTRLRW
-369 LINSSDKMLNAEEAM
+369 LINSSDKMLSSEEVM
-384 NLLPLLVWLEH
+384 NLLPVLVWLEH
-395 TTTGDLDECPG
+395 TSTGDLDECPG
-406 FTNGF
+406 FSNGF
-411 TYRLMGLIHSEQGF
+411 TYRLMGLIQSEQGF

-444 MAYQS
+444 VAYQS

-466 SDIDESLGFLPES
+466 SKIDDSMGFLPENN
-479 HAVIIDE
+479 AVIIDE
-486 AHNLTKAAY
+486 AHNLPKAAY
-495 HQLTQIFD
+495 HQLTLSFD

-508 YTFDRIDP
+508 YVLDRIDP

-523 WNNKLRTIAAVHPKF
+523 WNNKLRTIAAIHSKF
-538 EITRNELTNL
+538 EISRSTLSGL
-548 VDSGRDAIKTFFDKM
+548 VEEGRDLIKIFFDKM
-563 TSNAFH
+563 TSNAYH
-569 HFDPDSKYSTK
+569 HFDPNSKYSTK
-580 IIINDLN
+580 LIIDDLN

-600 KRSLHS
+600 KSALHS

-623 TKEDFL
+623 TREDFI

-635 DRSEGSLSDM
+635 DRSEGSLTDI
-645 LILTESITSKQN
+645 LILTESITSNQN
-657 KDYVYWYEG
+657 KEYVYWYEG
-666 VFRNISNTTQLI
+666 NFRTISGATQLI
-678 LTVNMAPIEPGC
+678 LTVNMAPIQPGI
-690 ELANSLFK
+690 ELANSIFK
-698 SVDYCILTSAT
+698 SIDFCILTSAT
-709 LRTRLSFDYFLNRVG
+709 LRTKLSFDYFLNRVG
-724 LDSVEFDDLTTA
+724 LDSVEFDDVSST

-748 TYYQYAGSDGQRPD
+748 TYFQYAGNDSQRPD
-762 IIAKTILYC
+762 IIAKTILHC
-771 HQKFNKRMMVL
+771 HRKFNKRMMVL
-782 FTSRAQLDNTLQ
+782 FTSRAQLDNTSQ
-794 LLKQMSRGSE
+794 LLRQLSHKAD
-804 LPVFAQK
+804 LPIFAQK

-816 MGLIRGMKQIKNGIL
+816 MGLIRGMKQVKNGIL

-870 KMIESQGGN
+870 KMIEERGGN

-904 YDEGIFIVMDDRIV
+904 YDEGIFIVMDDRII

-943 KMS
+943 

>member
-1 MDRQEL
+1 MDRSEL
-7 LSSLKLDRF
+7 FSSLKLDRF

-42 DGKPADRYS
+42 DGKPAEKFV

-57 IPISDLIANIT
+57 IPISDLIADIT
-68 GITNEMVADAPLE
+68 GITNEMVTEAPLE
-81 KEIIDDLFNF
+81 KEIIDDLFEF
-91 LDEYPIVAHNTPFDV
+91 LGDYPIVAHNTPFDL
-106 SFLQAMAERHNK
+106 SFLRAMAERHNK
-118 KFIDR
+118 DFIER
-123 IYYDTL
+123 KCYDTL

-140 AHNLSAVSEYYD
+140 THNLSAVSEYFN

-162 KDTENCGEVFVEL
+162 KDTENCGEVFIEL
-175 LHEVA
+175 VHEVA
-180 SYDLNLISSI
+180 SYNLDLISNI
-190 ISFLNPFQVYN
+190 ITFLNPFEVHN

-207 IGNLLTKRGD
+207 IGNLLTKKGN
-217 LKNGLVSSGLAKPQN
+217 LKTAIVSSELAKPQN
-232 KNIFFHEAGTDI
+232 KNIFFHDAKTNI
-244 STTNS
+244 NTTNS
-249 NDVFGENGLLNKTFD
+249 VDVFGENGLLNQTFD
-264 TYELRPNQIK
+264 SYELRPNQIN
-274 FSDYVDNIMCSQGG
+274 FSEYVDNILSGQGG
-288 IGVVEAG
+288 IGVIEAG

-307 AIKYSHLNSNDSPII
+307 AIKYSHDNSNENPII

-335 KNDLPTLTNAIDVSI
+335 NNDLPTLTKAIDTSI
-350 KAVLMKGRNNY
+350 KAVLLKGRNNY
-361 LCKTRFSW
+361 LCKTRLRW
-369 LINSSDKMLNAEEAM
+369 LINSSDKMLSGEEAM
-384 NLLPLLVWLEH
+384 NLLPVLVWLEH
-395 TTTGDLDECPG
+395 TSTGDLDECPG
-406 FTNGF
+406 FSNGF
-411 TYRLMGLIHSEQGF
+411 TYRLMGLIQSEQGF

-444 MAYQS
+444 VAYQS

-466 SDIDESLGFLPES
+466 SKIDDSMGFLPENN
-479 HAVIIDE
+479 AVIIDE
-486 AHNLTKAAY
+486 AHNLPKAAY
-495 HQLTQIFD
+495 HQLTLSFD

-508 YTFDRIDP
+508 YVLDRIDP

-523 WNNKLRTIAAVHPKF
+523 WNNKLRTIAAIHSKF
-538 EITRNELTNL
+538 EISRSTLSGL
-548 VDSGRDAIKTFFDKM
+548 VEEGRDLIKIFFDKM
-563 TSNAFH
+563 TSNAYH
-569 HFDPDSKYSTK
+569 HFDPNSKYSTK
-580 IIINDLN
+580 IIIDDLN

-600 KRSLHS
+600 KSALHS

-623 TKEDFL
+623 TREDFI

-635 DRSEGSLSDM
+635 DRSEGSLSDI
-645 LILTESITSKQN
+645 LILTESITSNQN
-657 KDYVYWYEG
+657 KEYVYWYEG
-666 VFRNISNTTQLI
+666 NFRTISGATQLI
-678 LTVNMAPIEPGC
+678 LTVNMAPIQPGI
-690 ELANSLFK
+690 ELANSIFK
-698 SVDYCILTSAT
+698 SIDFCILTSAT
-709 LRTRLSFDYFLNRVG
+709 LRTKLSFDYFLNRVG
-724 LDSVEFDDLTTA
+724 LDSVEFDHVSST

-748 TYYQYAGSDGQRPD
+748 TYFQYAGNDSQRPD
-762 IIAKTILYC
+762 IIAKTILHC
-771 HQKFNKRMMVL
+771 HRKFNKRMMVL
-782 FTSRAQLDNTLQ
+782 FTSRAQLDNTSQ
-794 LLKQMSRGSE
+794 LLRQLSHKAD
-804 LPVFAQK
+804 LPIFAQK

-816 MGLIRGMKQIKNGIL
+816 MGLIRGMKQVKNGIL

-870 KMIESQGGN
+870 KMIEERGGN

-904 YDEGIFIVMDDRIV
+904 YDEGIFIVMDDRII

-943 KMS
+943 

>member
-1 MDRQEL
+1 MDRSEL
-7 LSSLKLDRF
+7 FSSLKLDRF

-42 DGKPADRYS
+42 DGKPAEKFV

-57 IPISDLIANIT
+57 IPISDLIADIT
-68 GITNEMVADAPLE
+68 GITNEMVTEAPLE
-81 KEIIDDLFNF
+81 KEIIDDLFEF
-91 LDEYPIVAHNTPFDV
+91 LGDYPIVAHNTPFDL
-106 SFLQAMAERHNK
+106 SFLRAMAERHNK
-118 KFIDR
+118 DFIER
-123 IYYDTL
+123 KCYDTL

-140 AHNLSAVSEYYD
+140 THNLSAVSEYFN

-162 KDTENCGEVFVEL
+162 KDTENCGEVFIEL
-175 LHEVA
+175 VHEVA
-180 SYDLNLISSI
+180 SYNLDLISNI
-190 ISFLNPFQVYN
+190 ITFLNPFEVHN

-207 IGNLLTKRGD
+207 IGNLLTKKGN
-217 LKNGLVSSGLAKPQN
+217 LKTAIVSSELAKPQN
-232 KNIFFHEAGTDI
+232 KNIFFHDAKTNI
-244 STTNS
+244 NTTNS
-249 NDVFGENGLLNKTFD
+249 VDVFGENGLLNQTFD
-264 TYELRPNQIK
+264 SYELRPNQIN
-274 FSDYVDNIMCSQGG
+274 FSEYVDNILSGQGG
-288 IGVVEAG
+288 IGVIEAG

-307 AIKYSHLNSNDSPII
+307 AIKYSHDNSNENPII

-335 KNDLPTLTNAIDVSI
+335 NNDLPTLTKAIDTSI
-350 KAVLMKGRNNY
+350 KAVLLKGRNNY
-361 LCKTRFSW
+361 LCKTRLRW
-369 LINSSDKMLNAEEAM
+369 LINSSDKMLSGEEAM
-384 NLLPLLVWLEH
+384 NLLPVLVWLEH
-395 TTTGDLDECPG
+395 TSTGDLDECPG
-406 FTNGF
+406 FSNGF
-411 TYRLMGLIHSEQGF
+411 TYRLMGLIQSEQGF

-444 MAYQS
+444 IAYQS

-466 SDIDESLGFLPES
+466 SKIDDSMGFLPENN
-479 HAVIIDE
+479 AVIIDE
-486 AHNLTKAAY
+486 AHNLPKAAY
-495 HQLTQIFD
+495 HQLTLSFD

-508 YTFDRIDP
+508 YILDRIDP

-523 WNNKLRTIAAVHPKF
+523 WNNKLRTIAAIHSKF
-538 EITRNELTNL
+538 EISRSTLSGL
-548 VDSGRDAIKTFFDKM
+548 VEEGRDLIKIFFDKM
-563 TSNAFH
+563 TSNAYH
-569 HFDPDSKYSTK
+569 HFDPNSKYSTK
-580 IIINDLN
+580 IIIDDLN

-600 KRSLHS
+600 KSALHS

-623 TKEDFL
+623 TREDFI

-635 DRSEGSLSDM
+635 DRSEGSLSDI
-645 LILTESITSKQN
+645 LILTESITSNQN
-657 KDYVYWYEG
+657 KEYVYWYEG
-666 VFRNISNTTQLI
+666 NFRTISGATQLI
-678 LTVNMAPIEPGC
+678 LTVNMAPIQPGI
-690 ELANSLFK
+690 ELANSIFK
-698 SVDYCILTSAT
+698 SIDFCILTSAT
-709 LRTRLSFDYFLNRVG
+709 LRTKLSFDYFLNRVG
-724 LDSVEFDDLTTA
+724 LDSVEFDHVSST

-748 TYYQYAGSDGQRPD
+748 TYFQYAGNDSQRPD
-762 IIAKTILYC
+762 IIAKTILHC
-771 HQKFNKRMMVL
+771 HRKFNKRMMVL
-782 FTSRAQLDNTLQ
+782 FTSRAQLDNTSQ
-794 LLKQMSRGSE
+794 LLRQFSHKAD
-804 LPVFAQK
+804 LPIFAQK

-816 MGLIRGMKQIKNGIL
+816 MGLIRGMKQVKNGIL

-870 KMIESQGGN
+870 KMIEERGGN

-904 YDEGIFIVMDDRIV
+904 YDEGIFIVMDDRII

-943 KMS
+943 

>member
-1 MDRQEL
+1 MDRSEL

-42 DGKPADRYS
+42 DGKPAEKFV

-57 IPISDLIANIT
+57 IPISDLIADIT
-68 GITNEMVADAPLE
+68 GITNEMVAEAPLE
-81 KEIIDDLFNF
+81 KEIIDDLFEF
-91 LDEYPIVAHNTPFDV
+91 LGDYPIVAHNTPFDL
-106 SFLQAMAERHNK
+106 SFLRAMAERHNK
-118 KFIDR
+118 EFIER
-123 IYYDTL
+123 KCYDTL

-140 AHNLSAVSEYYD
+140 THNLSAVSEYFN

-162 KDTENCGEVFVEL
+162 KDTENCGEVFIEL
-175 LHEVA
+175 VHEVA
-180 SYDLNLISSI
+180 SYNLDLISNI
-190 ISFLNPFQVYN
+190 ITFLNPFEVHN

-207 IGNLLTKRGD
+207 IGNLLTKKGN
-217 LKNGLVSSGLAKPQN
+217 LKTAIVTSELEKPQN
-232 KNIFFHEAGTDI
+232 KNIFFHDAKTNI
-244 STTNS
+244 NSTNS
-249 NDVFGENGLLNKTFD
+249 VDVFGENGLLNQTFD
-264 TYELRPNQIK
+264 SYELRPNQIN
-274 FSDYVDNIMCSQGG
+274 FSEYVDNILSGQGG
-288 IGVVEAG
+288 IGVIEAG

-307 AIKYSHLNSNDSPII
+307 AIKYSHDNSNENPIV

-335 KNDLPTLTNAIDVSI
+335 NNDLPTLTKAIDTSI
-350 KAVLMKGRNNY
+350 KAVLLKGRNNY
-361 LCKTRFSW
+361 LCKTRLRW
-369 LINSSDKMLNAEEAM
+369 LINSSDKMLSSEEAM

-395 TTTGDLDECPG
+395 TSTGDLDECPG
-406 FTNGF
+406 FSNGF
-411 TYRLMGLIHSEQGF
+411 TYRLMGLIQSEQGF

-444 MAYQS
+444 VAYQS

-466 SDIDESLGFLPES
+466 SKIDDSMGFLPENN
-479 HAVIIDE
+479 AVIIDE
-486 AHNLTKAAY
+486 AHNLPKAAY
-495 HQLTQIFD
+495 HQLTLSFD

-508 YTFDRIDP
+508 YVLDRIDP

-523 WNNKLRTIAAVHPKF
+523 WNNKLRTIAAIHSKF
-538 EITRNELTNL
+538 EISRSTLSGL
-548 VDSGRDAIKTFFDKM
+548 VEEGRDLIKIFFDKM
-563 TSNAFH
+563 TSNAYH
-569 HFDPDSKYSTK
+569 HFDPNSKYSTK
-580 IIINDLN
+580 IIIDDLN

-600 KRSLHS
+600 KSALHS

-623 TKEDFL
+623 TREDFI

-635 DRSEGSLSDM
+635 DRSEGSLSDI
-645 LILTESITSKQN
+645 LILTESITSNQN
-657 KDYVYWYEG
+657 KEYVYWYEG
-666 VFRNISNTTQLI
+666 NFRTISGTTQLI
-678 LTVNMAPIEPGC
+678 LTVNMAPIQPGI
-690 ELANSLFK
+690 ELANSIFK
-698 SVDYCILTSAT
+698 SIDFCILTSAT
-709 LRTRLSFDYFLNRVG
+709 LRTKLSFDYFLNRVG
-724 LDSVEFDDLTTA
+724 LDSVEFDDVSST

-748 TYYQYAGSDGQRPD
+748 TYFQYAGNDSQRPD
-762 IIAKTILYC
+762 IIAKTILHC
-771 HQKFNKRMMVL
+771 HRKFNKRMMVL
-782 FTSRAQLDNTLQ
+782 FTSRAQLDNTSQ
-794 LLKQMSRGSE
+794 LLRQLSHKAD
-804 LPVFAQK
+804 LPIFAQK

-816 MGLIRGMKQIKNGIL
+816 MGLIRGMKQVKNGIL

-870 KMIESQGGN
+870 KMIEERGGN

-904 YDEGIFIVMDDRIV
+904 YDEGIFIVMDDRII

-943 KMS
+943 

>member
-1 MDRQEL
+1 MDRSEL
-7 LSSLKLDRF
+7 FSSLKLDRF

-42 DGKPADRYS
+42 DGKPAEKFV

-57 IPISDLIANIT
+57 IPISDLIADIT
-68 GITNEMVADAPLE
+68 GITNEMVTEAPLE
-81 KEIIDDLFNF
+81 KEIIDDLFEF
-91 LDEYPIVAHNTPFDV
+91 LGDYPIVAHNTPFDL
-106 SFLQAMAERHNK
+106 SFLRAMAERHNK
-118 KFIDR
+118 DFIER
-123 IYYDTL
+123 KCYDTL

-140 AHNLSAVSEYYD
+140 THNLSAVSEYFN

-162 KDTENCGEVFVEL
+162 KDTENCGEVFIEL
-175 LHEVA
+175 VHEVA
-180 SYDLNLISSI
+180 SYNLDLISNI
-190 ISFLNPFQVYN
+190 ITFLNPFEVHN

-207 IGNLLTKRGD
+207 IGNLLTKKGN
-217 LKNGLVSSGLAKPQN
+217 LKTAIVSSELAKPQN
-232 KNIFFHEAGTDI
+232 KNIFFHDAKTNI
-244 STTNS
+244 NTTNS
-249 NDVFGENGLLNKTFD
+249 VDVFGENGLLNQTFD
-264 TYELRPNQIK
+264 SYELRPNQIN
-274 FSDYVDNIMCSQGG
+274 FSEYVDNILSGQGG
-288 IGVVEAG
+288 IGVIEAG

-307 AIKYSHLNSNDSPII
+307 AIKYSHDNSNENPII

-335 KNDLPTLTNAIDVSI
+335 NNDLPTLTKAIDTSI
-350 KAVLMKGRNNY
+350 KAVLLKGRNNY
-361 LCKTRFSW
+361 LCKTRLRW
-369 LINSSDKMLNAEEAM
+369 LINSSDKMLSGEEAM
-384 NLLPLLVWLEH
+384 NLLPVLVWLEH
-395 TTTGDLDECPG
+395 TSTGDLDECPG
-406 FTNGF
+406 FSNGF
-411 TYRLMGLIHSEQGF
+411 TYRLMGLIQSEQGF

-430 CAKHDGCFFGPLRK
+430 CAKDDGCFFGPLRK
-444 MAYQS
+444 VVYQS

-466 SDIDESLGFLPES
+466 SKIDDSMGFLPENN
-479 HAVIIDE
+479 AVIIDE
-486 AHNLTKAAY
+486 AHNLPKAAY
-495 HQLTQIFD
+495 HQLTLSFD

-508 YTFDRIDP
+508 YILDRIDP

-523 WNNKLRTIAAVHPKF
+523 WNNKLRTIAAIHSKF
-538 EITRNELTNL
+538 EISRSTLSGL
-548 VDSGRDAIKTFFDKM
+548 VEEGRDLIKIFFDKM
-563 TSNAFH
+563 TSNAYH
-569 HFDPDSKYSTK
+569 HFDPNSKYSTK
-580 IIINDLN
+580 IIIDDLN

-600 KRSLHS
+600 KSALHS

-623 TKEDFL
+623 TREDFI

-635 DRSEGSLSDM
+635 DRSEGSLTDI
-645 LILTESITSKQN
+645 LILTESITSNQN
-657 KDYVYWYEG
+657 KEYVYWYEG
-666 VFRNISNTTQLI
+666 NFRTISGATQLI
-678 LTVNMAPIEPGC
+678 LTVNMAPIQPGI
-690 ELANSLFK
+690 ELANSIFK
-698 SVDYCILTSAT
+698 SIDFCILTSAT
-709 LRTRLSFDYFLNRVG
+709 LRTKLSFDYFLNRVG
-724 LDSVEFDDLTTA
+724 LDSIEFDDVSST

-748 TYYQYAGSDGQRPD
+748 TYFQYAGNDSQRPD
-762 IIAKTILYC
+762 IIAKTILHC
-771 HQKFNKRMMVL
+771 HRKFNKRMMVL
-782 FTSRAQLDNTLQ
+782 FTSRAQLDNTSQ
-794 LLKQMSRGSE
+794 LLRQLSHKAD
-804 LPVFAQK
+804 LPIFAQK

-816 MGLIRGMKQIKNGIL
+816 MGLIRGMKQVKNGIL

-870 KMIESQGGN
+870 KMIEERGGN

-904 YDEGIFIVMDDRIV
+904 YDEGIFIVMDDRII

-943 KMS
+943 

>member
-1 MDRQEL
+1 MDRSEL

-42 DGKPADRYS
+42 DGKPAEKFV

-57 IPISDLIANIT
+57 IPISDLIADIT
-68 GITNEMVADAPLE
+68 GITNEMVAEAPLE
-81 KEIIDDLFNF
+81 KEIIDDLFEF
-91 LDEYPIVAHNTPFDV
+91 LGDYPIVAHNTPFDL
-106 SFLQAMAERHNK
+106 SFLRAMAERHNK
-118 KFIDR
+118 DFIER
-123 IYYDTL
+123 KCYDSL

-140 AHNLSAVSEYYD
+140 THNLSAVSEYFN

-162 KDTENCGEVFVEL
+162 KDTENCGEVFIEL
-175 LHEVA
+175 VHEVA
-180 SYDLNLISSI
+180 SYNLDLISNI
-190 ISFLNPFQVYN
+190 ISFLNPFEVHN

-207 IGNLLTKRGD
+207 IGNLLTKKGN
-217 LKNGLVSSGLAKPQN
+217 LKTAIVTSELEKPQN
-232 KNIFFHEAGTDI
+232 KNIFFHDAKTNI
-244 STTNS
+244 SSTNS
-249 NDVFGENGLLNKTFD
+249 VDVFGENGLLNQTFD
-264 TYELRPNQIK
+264 SYELRSNQIN
-274 FSDYVDNIMCSQGG
+274 FSEYVDNILSGQGG
-288 IGVVEAG
+288 IGVIEAG

-307 AIKYSHLNSNDSPII
+307 AIKYSHDNSNENPII

-335 KNDLPTLTNAIDVSI
+335 NNDLPTLTKAIDTSI
-350 KAVLMKGRNNY
+350 KAVLLKGRNNY
-361 LCKTRFSW
+361 LCKTRLRW
-369 LINSSDKMLNAEEAM
+369 LINSSDKMLSGEEAM
-384 NLLPLLVWLEH
+384 NLLPVLVWLEH
-395 TTTGDLDECPG
+395 TSTGDLDECPG
-406 FTNGF
+406 FSNGF
-411 TYRLMGLIHSEQGF
+411 TYRLMGLIQSEQGF

-444 MAYQS
+444 VAYQS

-466 SDIDESLGFLPES
+466 SKIDDSMGFLPENN
-479 HAVIIDE
+479 AVIIDE
-486 AHNLTKAAY
+486 AHNLPKAAY
-495 HQLTQIFD
+495 HQLTLSFD

-508 YTFDRIDP
+508 YVLDRIDP

-523 WNNKLRTIAAVHPKF
+523 WNNKLRTIAAIHSKF
-538 EITRNELTNL
+538 EISRSTLSGL
-548 VDSGRDAIKTFFDKM
+548 VEEGRDLIKIFFDKM
-563 TSNAFH
+563 TSNAYH
-569 HFDPDSKYSTK
+569 HFDPNSKYSTK
-580 IIINDLN
+580 LIIDDLN

-600 KRSLHS
+600 KSALHS

-623 TKEDFL
+623 TREDFI

-635 DRSEGSLSDM
+635 DRSEGSLSDI
-645 LILTESITSKQN
+645 LILTESITSNQN
-657 KDYVYWYEG
+657 KEYVYWYEG
-666 VFRNISNTTQLI
+666 NFRTISGATQLI
-678 LTVNMAPIEPGC
+678 LTVNMAPIQPGI
-690 ELANSLFK
+690 ELANSIFK
-698 SVDYCILTSAT
+698 SIDFCILTSAT
-709 LRTRLSFDYFLNRVG
+709 LRTKLSFDYFLNRVG
-724 LDSVEFDDLTTA
+724 LDSIEFDDVSST

-748 TYYQYAGSDGQRPD
+748 TYLQYAGNDSQRPD
-762 IIAKTILYC
+762 IIAKTILHC
-771 HQKFNKRMMVL
+771 HRKFNKRMMVL
-782 FTSRAQLDNTLQ
+782 FTSRAQLDNTSQ
-794 LLKQMSRGSE
+794 LLRQLSHKAD
-804 LPVFAQK
+804 LPIFAQK

-816 MGLIRGMKQIKNGIL
+816 MGLIRGMKQVKNGIL

-870 KMIESQGGN
+870 KMIEERGGN

-904 YDEGIFIVMDDRIV
+904 YDEGIFIVMDDRII

-943 KMS
+943 

>member
-1 MDRQEL
+1 MDRSEL
-7 LSSLKLDRF
+7 FSSLKLDRF

-42 DGKPADRYS
+42 DGKPAEKFV

-57 IPISDLIANIT
+57 IPISDLIADIT
-68 GITNEMVADAPLE
+68 GITNEMVAEAPLE
-81 KEIIDDLFNF
+81 KEIIDDLFEF
-91 LDEYPIVAHNTPFDV
+91 LGDYPIVAHNTPFDL
-106 SFLQAMAERHNK
+106 SFLRAMAERHNK
-118 KFIDR
+118 DFIER
-123 IYYDTL
+123 KCYDTL

-140 AHNLSAVSEYYD
+140 THNLSAVSEYFN

-162 KDTENCGEVFVEL
+162 KDTENCGEVFIEL
-175 LHEVA
+175 VHEVA
-180 SYDLNLISSI
+180 SYNLDLISNI
-190 ISFLNPFQVYN
+190 ITFLNPFEVHN

-207 IGNLLTKRGD
+207 IGNLLTKKGN
-217 LKNGLVSSGLAKPQN
+217 LKTAIVSSELAKPQN
-232 KNIFFHEAGTDI
+232 KNIFFHDAKTNI
-244 STTNS
+244 NTTNS
-249 NDVFGENGLLNKTFD
+249 VDVFGENGLLNQTFD
-264 TYELRPNQIK
+264 SYELRPNQIN
-274 FSDYVDNIMCSQGG
+274 FSEYVDNILSGQGG
-288 IGVVEAG
+288 IGVIEAG

-307 AIKYSHLNSNDSPII
+307 AIKYSHDNSNENPII

-335 KNDLPTLTNAIDVSI
+335 NNDLPTLTKAIDTSI
-350 KAVLMKGRNNY
+350 KAVLLKGRNNY
-361 LCKTRFSW
+361 LCKTRLRW
-369 LINSSDKMLNAEEAM
+369 LINSSDKMLSGEEAM
-384 NLLPLLVWLEH
+384 NLLPVLVWLEH
-395 TTTGDLDECPG
+395 TSTGDLDECPG
-406 FTNGF
+406 FSNGF
-411 TYRLMGLIHSEQGF
+411 TYRLMGLIQSEQGF

-444 MAYQS
+444 VAYQS

-458 LISDAQSK
+458 LISDAQSR
-466 SDIDESLGFLPES
+466 SNINDSMGFLPENN
-479 HAVIIDE
+479 AVIIDE
-486 AHNLTKAAY
+486 AHNLPKAAY
-495 HQLTQIFD
+495 HQLTLSFD

-508 YTFDRIDP
+508 YILDRIDP

-523 WNNKLRTIAAVHPKF
+523 WNNKLRTIAAIHSKF
-538 EITRNELTNL
+538 EISRSTLSGL
-548 VDSGRDAIKTFFDKM
+548 VEEGRDLIKIFFDKM
-563 TSNAFH
+563 TSNAYH
-569 HFDPDSKYSTK
+569 HFDPNSKYSTK
-580 IIINDLN
+580 IIIDDLN

-600 KRSLHS
+600 KSALHS

-623 TKEDFL
+623 TREDFI

-635 DRSEGSLSDM
+635 DRSEGSLSDI
-645 LILTESITSKQN
+645 LILTESITSNQN
-657 KDYVYWYEG
+657 KEYVYWYEG
-666 VFRNISNTTQLI
+666 NFRTISGATQLI
-678 LTVNMAPIEPGC
+678 LTVNMAPIQPGI
-690 ELANSLFK
+690 ELANSIFK
-698 SVDYCILTSAT
+698 SIDFCILTSAT
-709 LRTRLSFDYFLNRVG
+709 LRTKLSFDYFLNRVG
-724 LDSVEFDDLTTA
+724 LDSVEFDDVSST

-748 TYYQYAGSDGQRPD
+748 TYFQYAGNDSQRPD
-762 IIAKTILYC
+762 IIAKTILHC
-771 HQKFNKRMMVL
+771 HRKFNKRMMVL
-782 FTSRAQLDNTLQ
+782 FTSRAQLDNTSQ
-794 LLKQMSRGSE
+794 LLRQLSHKAD
-804 LPVFAQK
+804 LPIFAQK

-816 MGLIRGMKQIKNGIL
+816 MGLIRGMKQVKNGIL

-870 KMIESQGGN
+870 KMIEERGGN

-904 YDEGIFIVMDDRIV
+904 YDEGIFIVMDDRII

-943 KMS
+943 

>member
-1 MDRQEL
+1 MDRSEL
-7 LSSLKLDRF
+7 FSSLKLDRF

-42 DGKPADRYS
+42 DGKPAEKFV

-57 IPISDLIANIT
+57 IPISDLIADIT
-68 GITNEMVADAPLE
+68 GITNEMVTEAPLE
-81 KEIIDDLFNF
+81 KEIIDDLFEF
-91 LDEYPIVAHNTPFDV
+91 LGDYPIVAHNTPFDL
-106 SFLQAMAERHNK
+106 SFLRAMAERHNK
-118 KFIDR
+118 DFIDR
-123 IYYDTL
+123 KCYDTL

-140 AHNLSAVSEYYD
+140 THNLSAVSEYFN

-162 KDTENCGEVFVEL
+162 KDTENCGEVFIEL
-175 LHEVA
+175 VHEVA
-180 SYDLNLISSI
+180 SYNLDLISNI
-190 ISFLNPFQVYN
+190 ITFLNPFEVHN

-207 IGNLLTKRGD
+207 IGNLLTKKGN
-217 LKNGLVSSGLAKPQN
+217 LKTAIVSSELAKPQN
-232 KNIFFHEAGTDI
+232 KNIFFHDAKTNI
-244 STTNS
+244 NTTNS
-249 NDVFGENGLLNKTFD
+249 VDVFGENGLLNQTFD
-264 TYELRPNQIK
+264 SYELRPNQIN
-274 FSDYVDNIMCSQGG
+274 FSEYVDNILSGQGG
-288 IGVVEAG
+288 IGVIEAG

-307 AIKYSHLNSNDSPII
+307 AIKYSHDNSNENPIV

-335 KNDLPTLTNAIDVSI
+335 NNDLPTLTKAIDASI
-350 KAVLMKGRNNY
+350 KAVLLKGRNNY
-361 LCKTRFSW
+361 LCKTRLRW
-369 LINSSDKMLNAEEAM
+369 LINSSDKMLSGEEAM
-384 NLLPLLVWLEH
+384 NLLPVLVWLEH
-395 TTTGDLDECPG
+395 TSTGDLDECPG
-406 FTNGF
+406 FSNGF
-411 TYRLMGLIHSEQGF
+411 TYRLMGLIQSEQGF

-430 CAKHDGCFFGPLRK
+430 CAKDDGCFFGPLRK
-444 MAYQS
+444 VAYQS

-466 SDIDESLGFLPES
+466 SKIDDSMGFLPENN
-479 HAVIIDE
+479 AVIIDE
-486 AHNLTKAAY
+486 AHNLPKAAY
-495 HQLTQIFD
+495 HQLTLSFD

-508 YTFDRIDP
+508 YVLDRIDP

-523 WNNKLRTIAAVHPKF
+523 WNNKLRTIAAIHSKF
-538 EITRNELTNL
+538 EISRSTLSGL
-548 VDSGRDAIKTFFDKM
+548 VEEGRDLIKIFFDKM
-563 TSNAFH
+563 TSNAYH
-569 HFDPDSKYSTK
+569 HFDPNSKYSTK
-580 IIINDLN
+580 IIIDDLN

-600 KRSLHS
+600 KSALHS

-623 TKEDFL
+623 TREDFI

-635 DRSEGSLSDM
+635 DRSEGSLSDI
-645 LILTESITSKQN
+645 LILTESITSNQN
-657 KDYVYWYEG
+657 KEYVYWYEG
-666 VFRNISNTTQLI
+666 NFRTISGATQLI
-678 LTVNMAPIEPGC
+678 LTVNMAPIQPGI
-690 ELANSLFK
+690 ELANSIFK
-698 SVDYCILTSAT
+698 SIDFCILTSAT
-709 LRTRLSFDYFLNRVG
+709 LRTKLSFDYFLNRVG
-724 LDSVEFDDLTTA
+724 LDSVEFDDVSST

-748 TYYQYAGSDGQRPD
+748 TYFQYAGNDSQRPD
-762 IIAKTILYC
+762 IIAKTILHC
-771 HQKFNKRMMVL
+771 HRKFNKRMMVL
-782 FTSRAQLDNTLQ
+782 FTSRAQLDNTSQ
-794 LLKQMSRGSE
+794 LLRQLSSKAD
-804 LPVFAQK
+804 LPIFAQK

-816 MGLIRGMKQIKNGIL
+816 MGLIRGMKQVKNGIL

-870 KMIESQGGN
+870 KMIEERGGN

-904 YDEGIFIVMDDRIV
+904 YDEGIFIVMDDRII

-943 KMS
+943 

>member
-1 MDRQEL
+1 MDRSEL

-42 DGKPADRYS
+42 DGKPAEKFV

-57 IPISDLIANIT
+57 IPISDLIADIT
-68 GITNEMVADAPLE
+68 GITNEMVTEAPLE
-81 KEIIDDLFNF
+81 KEIIDDLFEF
-91 LDEYPIVAHNTPFDV
+91 LGDYPIVAHNTPFDL
-106 SFLQAMAERHNK
+106 SFLRAMSERHNK
-118 KFIDR
+118 DFIER
-123 IYYDTL
+123 KCYDTL

-140 AHNLSAVSEYYD
+140 THNLSAVSEYFN

-162 KDTENCGEVFVEL
+162 KDTENCGEVFIEL
-175 LHEVA
+175 VHEVA
-180 SYDLNLISSI
+180 SYNLDLISNI
-190 ISFLNPFQVYN
+190 ITFLNPFEVHN

-207 IGNLLTKRGD
+207 IGNLLTKKGN
-217 LKNGLVSSGLAKPQN
+217 LKTAIVSSELAKPQN
-232 KNIFFHEAGTDI
+232 KNIFFHDAKTNI
-244 STTNS
+244 NTTNS
-249 NDVFGENGLLNKTFD
+249 VDVFGENGLLNQTFD
-264 TYELRPNQIK
+264 SYELRPNQIN
-274 FSDYVDNIMCSQGG
+274 FSEYVDNILSGQGG
-288 IGVVEAG
+288 IGVIEAG

-307 AIKYSHLNSNDSPII
+307 AIKYSHDNSNENPII

-335 KNDLPTLTNAIDVSI
+335 NNDLPTLTKAIDTSI
-350 KAVLMKGRNNY
+350 KAVLLKGRNNY
-361 LCKTRFSW
+361 LCKTRLRW
-369 LINSSDKMLNAEEAM
+369 LINSSDKMLSGEEAM
-384 NLLPLLVWLEH
+384 NLLPVLVWLEH
-395 TTTGDLDECPG
+395 TSTGDLDECPG
-406 FTNGF
+406 FSNGF
-411 TYRLMGLIHSEQGF
+411 TYRLMGLIQSEQGF

-444 MAYQS
+444 VAYQS

-466 SDIDESLGFLPES
+466 SKIDDSMGFLPENN
-479 HAVIIDE
+479 AVIIDE
-486 AHNLTKAAY
+486 AHNLPKAAY
-495 HQLTQIFD
+495 HQLTLSFD

-508 YTFDRIDP
+508 YVLDRIDP

-523 WNNKLRTIAAVHPKF
+523 WNNKLRTIAAIHSKF
-538 EITRNELTNL
+538 EISRSTLSGL
-548 VDSGRDAIKTFFDKM
+548 VEEGRDLIKIFFDKM
-563 TSNAFH
+563 TSNAYH
-569 HFDPDSKYSTK
+569 HFDPNSKYSTK
-580 IIINDLN
+580 IIIDDLN

-600 KRSLHS
+600 KSALHS

-623 TKEDFL
+623 TREDFI

-635 DRSEGSLSDM
+635 DRSEGSLTDI
-645 LILTESITSKQN
+645 LILTESITSNQN
-657 KDYVYWYEG
+657 KEYVYWYEG
-666 VFRNISNTTQLI
+666 NFRTISGATQLI
-678 LTVNMAPIEPGC
+678 LTVNMAPIQPGI
-690 ELANSLFK
+690 ELANSIFK
-698 SVDYCILTSAT
+698 SIDFCILTSAT
-709 LRTRLSFDYFLNRVG
+709 LRTKLSFDYFLNRVG
-724 LDSVEFDDLTTA
+724 LDSVEFDDVSST

-748 TYYQYAGSDGQRPD
+748 TYFQYAGNDSQRPD
-762 IIAKTILYC
+762 IIAKTILHC
-771 HQKFNKRMMVL
+771 HRKFNKRMMVL
-782 FTSRAQLDNTLQ
+782 FTSRAQLDNTSQ
-794 LLKQMSRGSE
+794 LLRQLSHKAD
-804 LPVFAQK
+804 LPIFAQK

-816 MGLIRGMKQIKNGIL
+816 MGLIRGMKQVKNGIL

-870 KMIESQGGN
+870 KMIEERGGN

-904 YDEGIFIVMDDRIV
+904 YDEGIFIVMDDRII

-943 KMS
+943 

>member
-1 MDRQEL
+1 MDRSEL
-7 LSSLKLDRF
+7 FSSLKLDRF

-42 DGKPADRYS
+42 DGKPAEKFV

-57 IPISDLIANIT
+57 IPISDLIADIT
-68 GITNEMVADAPLE
+68 GITNEMVTEAPLE
-81 KEIIDDLFNF
+81 KEIIDDLFEF
-91 LDEYPIVAHNTPFDV
+91 LGDYPIVAHNTPFDL
-106 SFLQAMAERHNK
+106 SFLRAMAERHNK
-118 KFIDR
+118 DFIER
-123 IYYDTL
+123 KCYDTL

-140 AHNLSAVSEYYD
+140 THNLSAVSEYFN

-162 KDTENCGEVFVEL
+162 KDTENCGEVFIEL
-175 LHEVA
+175 VHEVA
-180 SYDLNLISSI
+180 SYNLDLISNI
-190 ISFLNPFQVYN
+190 ITFLNPFEVHN

-207 IGNLLTKRGD
+207 IGNLLTKKGN
-217 LKNGLVSSGLAKPQN
+217 LKTAIVSSELAKPQN
-232 KNIFFHEAGTDI
+232 KNIFFHDAKTNI
-244 STTNS
+244 NTTNS
-249 NDVFGENGLLNKTFD
+249 VDVFGENGLLNQTFD
-264 TYELRPNQIK
+264 SYELRPNQIN
-274 FSDYVDNIMCSQGG
+274 FSEYVDNILSGQGG
-288 IGVVEAG
+288 IGVIEAG

-307 AIKYSHLNSNDSPII
+307 AIKYSHDNSNENPII

-335 KNDLPTLTNAIDVSI
+335 NNDLPTLTKAIDTSI
-350 KAVLMKGRNNY
+350 KAVLLKGRNNY
-361 LCKTRFSW
+361 LCKTRLRW
-369 LINSSDKMLNAEEAM
+369 LINSSDKMLNSEEVM
-384 NLLPLLVWLEH
+384 NLLPVLVWLEH
-395 TTTGDLDECPG
+395 TSTGDLDECPG
-406 FTNGF
+406 FSNGF
-411 TYRLMGLIHSEQGF
+411 TYRLMGLIQSEQGF

-444 MAYQS
+444 VAYQS

-466 SDIDESLGFLPES
+466 SKIDDSMGFLPENN
-479 HAVIIDE
+479 AVIIDE
-486 AHNLTKAAY
+486 AHNLPKAAY
-495 HQLTQIFD
+495 HQLTLSFD

-508 YTFDRIDP
+508 YVLDRIDP

-523 WNNKLRTIAAVHPKF
+523 WNNKLRTIAAIHSKF
-538 EITRNELTNL
+538 EISRSTLSGL
-548 VDSGRDAIKTFFDKM
+548 VEEGRDLIKIFFDKM
-563 TSNAFH
+563 TSNAYH
-569 HFDPDSKYSTK
+569 HFDPNSKYSTK
-580 IIINDLN
+580 IIIDDLN

-600 KRSLHS
+600 KSALHS

-623 TKEDFL
+623 TREDFI

-635 DRSEGSLSDM
+635 DRSEGSLSDI
-645 LILTESITSKQN
+645 LILTESITSNQN
-657 KDYVYWYEG
+657 KEYVYWYEG
-666 VFRNISNTTQLI
+666 NFRTISGATQLI
-678 LTVNMAPIEPGC
+678 LTVNMAPIQPGI
-690 ELANSLFK
+690 ELANSIFK
-698 SVDYCILTSAT
+698 SIDFCILTSAT
-709 LRTRLSFDYFLNRVG
+709 LRTKLSFDYFLNRVG
-724 LDSVEFDDLTTA
+724 LDSVEFDHVSST

-748 TYYQYAGSDGQRPD
+748 TYFQYAGNDSQRPD
-762 IIAKTILYC
+762 IIAKTILHC
-771 HQKFNKRMMVL
+771 HRKFNKRMMVL
-782 FTSRAQLDNTLQ
+782 FTSRAQLDNTSQ
-794 LLKQMSRGSE
+794 LLRQLSHKAD
-804 LPVFAQK
+804 LPIFAQK

-816 MGLIRGMKQIKNGIL
+816 MGLIRGMKQVKNGIL

-870 KMIESQGGN
+870 KMIEERGGN

-904 YDEGIFIVMDDRIV
+904 YDEGIFIVMDDRII

-943 KMS
+943 

>member
-1 MDRQEL
+1 MDRSEL

-42 DGKPADRYS
+42 DGKPAEKFV

-57 IPISDLIANIT
+57 IPISDLIADIT
-68 GITNEMVADAPLE
+68 GITNEMVAESPFE
-81 KEIIDDLFNF
+81 KEIIDDLFEF
-91 LDEYPIVAHNTPFDV
+91 LGDYPIVAHNTPFDL
-106 SFLQAMAERHNK
+106 SFLRAMAERHNK
-118 KFIDR
+118 EFIER
-123 IYYDTL
+123 KCYDTL

-140 AHNLSAVSEYYD
+140 THNLSAVSEYFN

-162 KDTENCGEVFVEL
+162 KDTENCGEVFIEL
-175 LHEVA
+175 VHEVA
-180 SYDLNLISSI
+180 SYNLDLISNI
-190 ISFLNPFQVYN
+190 ITFLNPFEVHN

-207 IGNLLTKRGD
+207 IGNLLTKKGN
-217 LKNGLVSSGLAKPQN
+217 LKTAIVTSELEKPQN
-232 KNIFFHEAGTDI
+232 KNIFFHDAKTNI
-244 STTNS
+244 NSTNS
-249 NDVFGENGLLNKTFD
+249 VDVFGENGLLNQTFD
-264 TYELRPNQIK
+264 SYELRPNQIN
-274 FSDYVDNIMCSQGG
+274 FSEYVDNILSGQGG
-288 IGVVEAG
+288 IGVIEAG

-307 AIKYSHLNSNDSPII
+307 AIKYSHDNSNENPII

-335 KNDLPTLTNAIDVSI
+335 NNDLPTLTKAIDTSI
-350 KAVLMKGRNNY
+350 KAVLLKGRNNY
-361 LCKTRFSW
+361 LCKTRLRW
-369 LINSSDKMLNAEEAM
+369 LINSSDKMLSGEEAM
-384 NLLPLLVWLEH
+384 NLLPVLVWLEH
-395 TTTGDLDECPG
+395 TSTGDLDECPG
-406 FTNGF
+406 FSNGF
-411 TYRLMGLIHSEQGF
+411 TYRLMGLIQSEQGF

-444 MAYQS
+444 VAYQS

-466 SDIDESLGFLPES
+466 SKIDDSMGFLPENN
-479 HAVIIDE
+479 AVIIDE
-486 AHNLTKAAY
+486 AHNLPKAAY
-495 HQLTQIFD
+495 HQLTLSFD

-508 YTFDRIDP
+508 YVLDRIDP

-523 WNNKLRTIAAVHPKF
+523 WNNKLRTIAAIHSKF
-538 EITRNELTNL
+538 EISRSTLSGL
-548 VDSGRDAIKTFFDKM
+548 VEEGRDLIKIFFDKM
-563 TSNAFH
+563 TSNAYH
-569 HFDPDSKYSTK
+569 HFDPNSKYSTK
-580 IIINDLN
+580 IIIDDLN

-600 KRSLHS
+600 KSALHS

-623 TKEDFL
+623 TREDFI

-635 DRSEGSLSDM
+635 DRSEGSLSDI
-645 LILTESITSKQN
+645 LILTESITSNQN
-657 KDYVYWYEG
+657 KEYVYWYEG
-666 VFRNISNTTQLI
+666 NFRTISGATQLI
-678 LTVNMAPIEPGC
+678 LTVNMAPIQPGI
-690 ELANSLFK
+690 ELANSIFK
-698 SVDYCILTSAT
+698 SIDFCILTSAT
-709 LRTRLSFDYFLNRVG
+709 LRTKLSFDYFLNRVG
-724 LDSVEFDDLTTA
+724 LDSVEFDDVSST

-748 TYYQYAGSDGQRPD
+748 TYFQYAGNDSQRPD
-762 IIAKTILYC
+762 IIAKTILHC
-771 HQKFNKRMMVL
+771 HRKFNKRMMVL
-782 FTSRAQLDNTLQ
+782 FTSRAQLDNTSQ
-794 LLKQMSRGSE
+794 LLRQLSHKAD
-804 LPVFAQK
+804 LPIFAQK

-816 MGLIRGMKQIKNGIL
+816 MGLIRGMKQVKNGIL

-870 KMIESQGGN
+870 KMIEERGGN

-904 YDEGIFIVMDDRIV
+904 YDEGIFIVMDDRII

-943 KMS
+943 

>member
-1 MDRQEL
+1 MDRSEL
-7 LSSLKLDRF
+7 FSSLKLDRF

-42 DGKPADRYS
+42 DGKPAEKFV

-57 IPISDLIANIT
+57 IPISDLIADIT
-68 GITNEMVADAPLE
+68 GITNEMVTEAPLE
-81 KEIIDDLFNF
+81 KEIIDDLFEF
-91 LDEYPIVAHNTPFDV
+91 LGDYPIVAHNTPFDL
-106 SFLQAMAERHNK
+106 SFLRAMAERHNK
-118 KFIDR
+118 DFIER
-123 IYYDTL
+123 KCYDTL

-140 AHNLSAVSEYYD
+140 THNLSAVSEYFN

-162 KDTENCGEVFVEL
+162 KDTENCGEVFIEL
-175 LHEVA
+175 VHEVA
-180 SYDLNLISSI
+180 SYNLDLISNI
-190 ISFLNPFQVYN
+190 ITFLNPFEVHN

-207 IGNLLTKRGD
+207 IGNLLTKKGN
-217 LKNGLVSSGLAKPQN
+217 LKTAIVSSELAKPQN
-232 KNIFFHEAGTDI
+232 KNIFFHDAKTNI
-244 STTNS
+244 NTTNS
-249 NDVFGENGLLNKTFD
+249 VDVFGENGLLNQTFD
-264 TYELRPNQIK
+264 SYELRPNQIN
-274 FSDYVDNIMCSQGG
+274 FSEYVDNILSGQGG
-288 IGVVEAG
+288 IGVIEAG

-307 AIKYSHLNSNDSPII
+307 AIKYSHDNSNENPII

-335 KNDLPTLTNAIDVSI
+335 NNDLPTLTKAIDTSI
-350 KAVLMKGRNNY
+350 KAVLLKGRNNY
-361 LCKTRFSW
+361 LCKTRLRW
-369 LINSSDKMLNAEEAM
+369 LINSSDKMLSGEEAM
-384 NLLPLLVWLEH
+384 NLLPVLVWLEH
-395 TTTGDLDECPG
+395 TSTGDLDECPG
-406 FTNGF
+406 FSNGF
-411 TYRLMGLIHSEQGF
+411 TYRLMGLIQSEQGF

-444 MAYQS
+444 VAYQS

-466 SDIDESLGFLPES
+466 SKIDDSMGFLPENN
-479 HAVIIDE
+479 AVIIDE
-486 AHNLTKAAY
+486 AHNLPKAAY
-495 HQLTQIFD
+495 HQLTLSFD

-508 YTFDRIDP
+508 YILDRIDP

-523 WNNKLRTIAAVHPKF
+523 WNNKLRTIAAIHSKF
-538 EITRNELTNL
+538 EISRSTLSGL
-548 VDSGRDAIKTFFDKM
+548 VEEGRDLIKIFFDKM
-563 TSNAFH
+563 TSNAYH
-569 HFDPDSKYSTK
+569 HFDPNSKYSTK
-580 IIINDLN
+580 IIIDDLN

-600 KRSLHS
+600 KSALHS

-623 TKEDFL
+623 TREDFI

-635 DRSEGSLSDM
+635 DRSEGSLSDI
-645 LILTESITSKQN
+645 LILTESITSNQN
-657 KDYVYWYEG
+657 KEYVYWYEG
-666 VFRNISNTTQLI
+666 NFRTISGATQLI
-678 LTVNMAPIEPGC
+678 LTVNMAPIQPGI
-690 ELANSLFK
+690 ELANSIFK
-698 SVDYCILTSAT
+698 SIDFCILTSAT
-709 LRTRLSFDYFLNRVG
+709 LRTKLSFDYFLNRVG
-724 LDSVEFDDLTTA
+724 LDSVEFDHVSST

-748 TYYQYAGSDGQRPD
+748 TYLQYAGNDSQRPD
-762 IIAKTILYC
+762 IIAKTILHC
-771 HQKFNKRMMVL
+771 HRKFNKRMMVL
-782 FTSRAQLDNTLQ
+782 FTSRAQLDNTSQ
-794 LLKQMSRGSE
+794 LLRQLSHKAD
-804 LPVFAQK
+804 LPIFAQK

-816 MGLIRGMKQIKNGIL
+816 MGLIRGMKQVKNGIL

-870 KMIESQGGN
+870 KMIEERGGN

-904 YDEGIFIVMDDRIV
+904 YDEGIFIVMDDRII

-943 KMS
+943 

>member
-1 MDRQEL
+1 MDRSEL

-16 IAFDFETT
+16 ISFDFETT
-24 GLQVETD
+24 GLQVEKD

-42 DGKPADRYS
+42 DGKPAEKFV

-57 IPISDLIANIT
+57 IPISDLIADIT
-68 GITNEMVADAPLE
+68 GITNEMVAESPFE
-81 KEIIDDLFNF
+81 KEIIDDLFEF
-91 LDEYPIVAHNTPFDV
+91 LGDYPIVAHNTPFDL
-106 SFLQAMAERHNK
+106 SFLRAMAERHNK
-118 KFIDR
+118 EFIER
-123 IYYDTL
+123 KCYDTL

-140 AHNLSAVSEYYD
+140 THNLSAVSEYFN

-162 KDTENCGEVFVEL
+162 KDTENCGEVFIEL
-175 LHEVA
+175 VHEVA
-180 SYDLNLISSI
+180 SYNLDLISNI
-190 ISFLNPFQVYN
+190 ITFLNPFEVHN

-207 IGNLLTKRGD
+207 IGNLLTKKGN
-217 LKNGLVSSGLAKPQN
+217 LKTAIVTSELEKPQN
-232 KNIFFHEAGTDI
+232 KNIFFHDSKTNINA
-244 STTNS
+244 TNS
-249 NDVFGENGLLNKTFD
+249 FDIFGENGLLNQTFD
-264 TYELRPNQIK
+264 SYELRPNQIK
-274 FSDYVDNIMCSQGG
+274 FSEYVDNILSGKGG
-288 IGVVEAG
+288 IGVIEAG

-307 AIKYSHLNSNDSPII
+307 AIKYSHDNSNENPIV

-335 KNDLPTLTNAIDVSI
+335 NNDLPTLTKAINTSI
-350 KAVLMKGRNNY
+350 KAVLLKGRNNY
-361 LCKTRFSW
+361 LCKTRLRW
-369 LINSSDKMLNAEEAM
+369 LINSSDKMLSGEEVM
-384 NLLPLLVWLEH
+384 NLLPVLVWLEH
-395 TTTGDLDECPG
+395 TSTGDLDECPG
-406 FTNGF
+406 FSNGF
-411 TYRLMGLIHSEQGF
+411 TYRLMGLIQSEQGF

-444 MAYQS
+444 VAYQS

-458 LISDAQSK
+458 LISDTQSK
-466 SDIDESLGFLPES
+466 SKIDDSMGFLPENN
-479 HAVIIDE
+479 AVIIDE
-486 AHNLTKAAY
+486 AHNLPKAAY
-495 HQLTQIFD
+495 HQLTLSFD

-508 YTFDRIDP
+508 YVLDRIDP

-523 WNNKLRTIAAVHPKF
+523 WNNKLRTIAAIHSKF
-538 EITRNELTNL
+538 EISRSTLSGLVEEGRNL
-548 VDSGRDAIKTFFDKM
+548 IKIFFDKM
-563 TSNAFH
+563 TFNAYH
-569 HFDPDSKYSTK
+569 HFDPNSKYSTK
-580 IIINDLN
+580 IIIDDLN

-600 KRSLHS
+600 KSALHS

-623 TKEDFL
+623 TREDFI

-635 DRSEGSLSDM
+635 DRSEGSLSDI
-645 LILTESITSKQN
+645 LILTESITSNQN
-657 KDYVYWYEG
+657 KEYVYWYEG
-666 VFRNISNTTQLI
+666 NFRTISGATQLI
-678 LTVNMAPIEPGC
+678 LTVNMAPIQPGI
-690 ELANSLFK
+690 ELANSIFK
-698 SVDYCILTSAT
+698 SIDFCILTSAT
-709 LRTRLSFDYFLNRVG
+709 LRTKLSFDYFLNRVG
-724 LDSVEFDDLTTA
+724 LDSVEFDDVSST

-748 TYYQYAGSDGQRPD
+748 TYFQYAGNDSQRPD
-762 IIAKTILYC
+762 IIAKTILHC
-771 HQKFNKRMMVL
+771 HRKFNKRMMVL
-782 FTSRAQLDNTLQ
+782 FTSRAQLDNTSQ
-794 LLKQMSRGSE
+794 LLRQLSHKAD
-804 LPVFAQK
+804 LPIFAQK

-816 MGLIRGMKQIKNGIL
+816 MGLIRGMKQVKNGIL

-870 KMIESQGGN
+870 KMIEERGGN

-904 YDEGIFIVMDDRIV
+904 YDEGIFIVMDDRII

-943 KMS
+943 

>member
-1 MDRQEL
+1 MDRSEL
-7 LSSLKLDRF
+7 FSSLKLDRF

-42 DGKPADRYS
+42 DGKPAEKFV

-57 IPISDLIANIT
+57 IPISDLIADIT
-68 GITNEMVADAPLE
+68 GITNEMVTEAPLE
-81 KEIIDDLFNF
+81 KEIIDDLFEF
-91 LDEYPIVAHNTPFDV
+91 LGDYPIVAHNTPFDL
-106 SFLQAMAERHNK
+106 SFLRAMAERHNK
-118 KFIDR
+118 DFIER
-123 IYYDTL
+123 KCYDTL

-140 AHNLSAVSEYYD
+140 THNLSAVSEYFN

-162 KDTENCGEVFVEL
+162 KDTENCGEVFIEL
-175 LHEVA
+175 VHEVA
-180 SYDLNLISSI
+180 SYNLDLISNI
-190 ISFLNPFQVYN
+190 ITFLNPFEVHN

-207 IGNLLTKRGD
+207 IGNLLTKKGN
-217 LKNGLVSSGLAKPQN
+217 LKTAIVSSELAKPQN
-232 KNIFFHEAGTDI
+232 KNIFFHDAKTNI
-244 STTNS
+244 NTTNS
-249 NDVFGENGLLNKTFD
+249 VDVFGENGLLNQTFD
-264 TYELRPNQIK
+264 SYELRPNQIN
-274 FSDYVDNIMCSQGG
+274 FSEYVDNILSGQGG
-288 IGVVEAG
+288 IGVIEAG

-307 AIKYSHLNSNDSPII
+307 AIKYSHDNSNENPII

-335 KNDLPTLTNAIDVSI
+335 NNDLPTLTKAIDTSI
-350 KAVLMKGRNNY
+350 KAVLLKGRNNY
-361 LCKTRFSW
+361 LCKTRLRW
-369 LINSSDKMLNAEEAM
+369 LINSSDKMLSGEEAM
-384 NLLPLLVWLEH
+384 NLLPVLVWLEH
-395 TTTGDLDECPG
+395 TSTGDLDECPG
-406 FTNGF
+406 FSNGF
-411 TYRLMGLIHSEQGF
+411 TYRLMGLIQSEQGF

-444 MAYQS
+444 VAYQS

-466 SDIDESLGFLPES
+466 SKIDDSMGFLPENN
-479 HAVIIDE
+479 AVIIDE
-486 AHNLTKAAY
+486 AHNLPKAAY
-495 HQLTQIFD
+495 HQLTLSFD

-508 YTFDRIDP
+508 YILDRIDP

-523 WNNKLRTIAAVHPKF
+523 WNNKLRTIAAIHSKF
-538 EITRNELTNL
+538 EISRSTLSGL
-548 VDSGRDAIKTFFDKM
+548 VEEGRDLIKIFFDNM
-563 TSNAFH
+563 TSNAYH
-569 HFDPDSKYSTK
+569 HFDPNSKYSTK
-580 IIINDLN
+580 IIIDDLN

-600 KRSLHS
+600 KSALHS

-623 TKEDFL
+623 TREDFI

-635 DRSEGSLSDM
+635 DRSEGSLSDI
-645 LILTESITSKQN
+645 LILTESITSNQN
-657 KDYVYWYEG
+657 KEYVYWYEG
-666 VFRNISNTTQLI
+666 NFRTISGATQLI
-678 LTVNMAPIEPGC
+678 LTVNMAPIQPGI
-690 ELANSLFK
+690 ELANSIFK
-698 SVDYCILTSAT
+698 SIDFCILTSAT
-709 LRTRLSFDYFLNRVG
+709 LRTKLSFDYFLNRVG
-724 LDSVEFDDLTTA
+724 LDSVEFDDVSST

-748 TYYQYAGSDGQRPD
+748 TYFQYAGNDSQRPD
-762 IIAKTILYC
+762 IIAKTILHC
-771 HQKFNKRMMVL
+771 HRKFNKRMMVL
-782 FTSRAQLDNTLQ
+782 FTSRAQLDNTSQ
-794 LLKQMSRGSE
+794 LLRQLSHKAD
-804 LPVFAQK
+804 LPIFAQK

-816 MGLIRGMKQIKNGIL
+816 MGLIRGMKQVKNGIL

-870 KMIESQGGN
+870 KMIEERGGN

-904 YDEGIFIVMDDRIV
+904 YDEGIFIVMDDRII

-943 KMS
+943 

>member
-1 MDRQEL
+1 MDRSEL
-7 LSSLKLDRF
+7 FSSLKLDRF

-42 DGKPADRYS
+42 DGKPAEKFV

-57 IPISDLIANIT
+57 IPISDLIADIT
-68 GITNEMVADAPLE
+68 GITNEMVTEAPLE
-81 KEIIDDLFNF
+81 KEIIDDLFEF
-91 LDEYPIVAHNTPFDV
+91 LGDYPIVAHNTPFDL
-106 SFLQAMAERHNK
+106 SFLRAMAERHNK
-118 KFIDR
+118 DFIER
-123 IYYDTL
+123 KCYDTL

-140 AHNLSAVSEYYD
+140 THNLSAVSEYFN

-162 KDTENCGEVFVEL
+162 KDTENCGEVFIEL
-175 LHEVA
+175 VHEVA
-180 SYDLNLISSI
+180 SYNLDLISNI
-190 ISFLNPFQVYN
+190 ITFLNPFEVHN

-207 IGNLLTKRGD
+207 IGNLLTKKGN
-217 LKNGLVSSGLAKPQN
+217 LKTAIVSSELAKPQN
-232 KNIFFHEAGTDI
+232 KNIFFHDAKTNI
-244 STTNS
+244 NTTNS
-249 NDVFGENGLLNKTFD
+249 VDVFGENGLLNQTFD
-264 TYELRPNQIK
+264 SYELRPNQIN
-274 FSDYVDNIMCSQGG
+274 FSEYVDNILSGQGG
-288 IGVVEAG
+288 IGVIEAG

-307 AIKYSHLNSNDSPII
+307 AIKYSHDNSNENPII

-335 KNDLPTLTNAIDVSI
+335 NNDLPTLTKAIDTSI
-350 KAVLMKGRNNY
+350 KAVLLKGRNNY
-361 LCKTRFSW
+361 LCKTRLRW
-369 LINSSDKMLNAEEAM
+369 LINSSDKMLSGEEAM
-384 NLLPLLVWLEH
+384 NLLPVLVWLEH
-395 TTTGDLDECPG
+395 TSTGDLDECPG
-406 FTNGF
+406 FSNGF
-411 TYRLMGLIHSEQGF
+411 TYRLMGLIQSEQGF

-444 MAYQS
+444 IAYQS

-466 SDIDESLGFLPES
+466 SKIDDSMGFLPENN
-479 HAVIIDE
+479 AVIIDE
-486 AHNLTKAAY
+486 AHNLPKAAY
-495 HQLTQIFD
+495 HQLTLSFD

-508 YTFDRIDP
+508 YILDRIDP

-523 WNNKLRTIAAVHPKF
+523 WNNKLRTIAAIHSKF
-538 EITRNELTNL
+538 EISRSTLSGL
-548 VDSGRDAIKTFFDKM
+548 VEEGRDLIKIFFDKM
-563 TSNAFH
+563 TSNAYH
-569 HFDPDSKYSTK
+569 HFDPNSKYSTK
-580 IIINDLN
+580 IIIDDLN

-600 KRSLHS
+600 KSALHS

-623 TKEDFL
+623 TREDFI

-635 DRSEGSLSDM
+635 DRSEGSLSDI
-645 LILTESITSKQN
+645 LILTESITSNQN
-657 KDYVYWYEG
+657 KEYVYWYEG
-666 VFRNISNTTQLI
+666 NFRTISGATQLI
-678 LTVNMAPIEPGC
+678 LTVNMAPIQPGI
-690 ELANSLFK
+690 ELANSIFK
-698 SVDYCILTSAT
+698 SIDFCILTSAT
-709 LRTRLSFDYFLNRVG
+709 LRTKLSFDYFLNRVG
-724 LDSVEFDDLTTA
+724 LDSVEFDDVSST

-748 TYYQYAGSDGQRPD
+748 TYFQYAGNDSQRPD
-762 IIAKTILYC
+762 IIAKTILHC
-771 HQKFNKRMMVL
+771 HRKFNKRMMVL
-782 FTSRAQLDNTLQ
+782 FTSRAQLDNTSQ
-794 LLKQMSRGSE
+794 LLRQLSHKAD
-804 LPVFAQK
+804 LPIFAQK

-816 MGLIRGMKQIKNGIL
+816 MGLIRGMKQVKNGIL

-870 KMIESQGGN
+870 KMIEERGGN

-904 YDEGIFIVMDDRIV
+904 YDEGIFIVMDDRII

-943 KMS
+943 

>member
-1 MDRQEL
+1 MDRSEL
-7 LSSLKLDRF
+7 FSSLKLDRF

-42 DGKPADRYS
+42 DGKPAEKFV

-57 IPISDLIANIT
+57 IPISDLIADIT
-68 GITNEMVADAPLE
+68 GITNEMVTEAPLE
-81 KEIIDDLFNF
+81 KEIIDDLFEF
-91 LDEYPIVAHNTPFDV
+91 LGDYPIVAHNTPFDL
-106 SFLQAMAERHNK
+106 SFLRAMAERHNK
-118 KFIDR
+118 DFIER
-123 IYYDTL
+123 KCYDTL

-140 AHNLSAVSEYYD
+140 THNLSAVSEYFN

-162 KDTENCGEVFVEL
+162 KDTENCGEVFIEL
-175 LHEVA
+175 VHEVA
-180 SYDLNLISSI
+180 SYNLDLISNI
-190 ISFLNPFQVYN
+190 ITFLNPFEVHN

-207 IGNLLTKRGD
+207 IGNLLTKKGN
-217 LKNGLVSSGLAKPQN
+217 LKTAIVSSELAKPQN
-232 KNIFFHEAGTDI
+232 KNIFFHDAKTNI
-244 STTNS
+244 NTTNS
-249 NDVFGENGLLNKTFD
+249 VDVFGENGLLNQTFD
-264 TYELRPNQIK
+264 SYELRPNQIN
-274 FSDYVDNIMCSQGG
+274 FSEYVDNILSGQGG
-288 IGVVEAG
+288 IGVIEAG

-307 AIKYSHLNSNDSPII
+307 AIKYSHDNSNENPII

-335 KNDLPTLTNAIDVSI
+335 NNDLPTLTKAIDTSI
-350 KAVLMKGRNNY
+350 KAVLLKGRNNY
-361 LCKTRFSW
+361 LCKTRLRW
-369 LINSSDKMLNAEEAM
+369 LINSSDKMLSGEEAM
-384 NLLPLLVWLEH
+384 NLLPVLVWLEH
-395 TTTGDLDECPG
+395 TSTGDLDECPG
-406 FTNGF
+406 FSNGF
-411 TYRLMGLIHSEQGF
+411 TYRLMGLIQSEQGF

-444 MAYQS
+444 VAYQS

-466 SDIDESLGFLPES
+466 SNIDDSMGFLPENN
-479 HAVIIDE
+479 AVIIDE
-486 AHNLTKAAY
+486 AHNLPKAAY
-495 HQLTQIFD
+495 HQLTLSFD

-508 YTFDRIDP
+508 YILDRIDP

-523 WNNKLRTIAAVHPKF
+523 WNNKLRTIAAIHSKF
-538 EITRNELTNL
+538 EISRSTLSGL
-548 VDSGRDAIKTFFDKM
+548 VEEGRDLIKIFFDKM
-563 TSNAFH
+563 TSNAYH
-569 HFDPDSKYSTK
+569 HFDPNSKYSTK
-580 IIINDLN
+580 IIIDDLN

-600 KRSLHS
+600 KSALHS

-623 TKEDFL
+623 TREDFI

-635 DRSEGSLSDM
+635 DRSEGSLSDI
-645 LILTESITSKQN
+645 LILTESITSNQN
-657 KDYVYWYEG
+657 KEYVYWYEG
-666 VFRNISNTTQLI
+666 NFRTISGATQLI
-678 LTVNMAPIEPGC
+678 LTVNMAPIQPGI
-690 ELANSLFK
+690 ELANSIFK
-698 SVDYCILTSAT
+698 SIDFCILTSAT
-709 LRTRLSFDYFLNRVG
+709 LRTKLSFDYFLNRVG
-724 LDSVEFDDLTTA
+724 LDSVEFDDVSST

-748 TYYQYAGSDGQRPD
+748 TYFQYAGNDSQRPD
-762 IIAKTILYC
+762 IIAKTILHC
-771 HQKFNKRMMVL
+771 HRKFNKRMMVL
-782 FTSRAQLDNTLQ
+782 FTSRAQLDNTSQ
-794 LLKQMSRGSE
+794 LLRQLSHKTD
-804 LPVFAQK
+804 LPIFAQK

-816 MGLIRGMKQIKNGIL
+816 MGLIRGMKQVKNGIL

-870 KMIESQGGN
+870 KMIEERGGN

-904 YDEGIFIVMDDRIV
+904 YDEGIFIVMDDRII

-943 KMS
+943 

>member
-1 MDRQEL
+1 MDRSEL
-7 LSSLKLDRF
+7 FSSLKLDRF

-42 DGKPADRYS
+42 DGKPAEKFV

-57 IPISDLIANIT
+57 IPISDLIADIT
-68 GITNEMVADAPLE
+68 GITNEMVAEAPLE
-81 KEIIDDLFNF
+81 KEIIDDLFEF
-91 LDEYPIVAHNTPFDV
+91 LGDYPIVAHNTPFDL
-106 SFLQAMAERHNK
+106 SFLRAMAERHNK
-118 KFIDR
+118 DFIER
-123 IYYDTL
+123 KCYDTL

-140 AHNLSAVSEYYD
+140 THNLSAVSEYFN

-162 KDTENCGEVFVEL
+162 KDTENCGEVFIEL
-175 LHEVA
+175 VHEVA
-180 SYDLNLISSI
+180 SYNLDLISNI
-190 ISFLNPFQVYN
+190 ITFLNPFEVHN

-207 IGNLLTKRGD
+207 IGNLLTKKGN
-217 LKNGLVSSGLAKPQN
+217 LKTAIVSSELAKPQN
-232 KNIFFHEAGTDI
+232 KNIFFHDAKTNI
-244 STTNS
+244 NTTNS
-249 NDVFGENGLLNKTFD
+249 VDVFGENGLLNQTFD
-264 TYELRPNQIK
+264 SYELRSNQIN
-274 FSDYVDNIMCSQGG
+274 FSEYVDNILSGQGG
-288 IGVVEAG
+288 IGVIEAG

-307 AIKYSHLNSNDSPII
+307 AIKYSHDNSNENPIV

-335 KNDLPTLTNAIDVSI
+335 NNDLPTLTKAIDTSI
-350 KAVLMKGRNNY
+350 KAVLLKGRNNY
-361 LCKTRFSW
+361 LCKTRLRW
-369 LINSSDKMLNAEEAM
+369 LINSSDKMLSGEEAM
-384 NLLPLLVWLEH
+384 NLLPVLVWLEH
-395 TTTGDLDECPG
+395 TSTGDLDECPG
-406 FTNGF
+406 FSNGF
-411 TYRLMGLIHSEQGF
+411 TYRLMGLIQSEQGF

-444 MAYQS
+444 VAYQS

-466 SDIDESLGFLPES
+466 SKIDDSMGFLPENN
-479 HAVIIDE
+479 AVIIDE
-486 AHNLTKAAY
+486 AHNLPKAAY
-495 HQLTQIFD
+495 HQLTLSFD

-508 YTFDRIDP
+508 YVLDRIDP

-523 WNNKLRTIAAVHPKF
+523 WNNKLRTIAAIHSKF
-538 EITRNELTNL
+538 EISRSTLSGL
-548 VDSGRDAIKTFFDKM
+548 VEEGRDLIKIFFDKM
-563 TSNAFH
+563 TSNAYH
-569 HFDPDSKYSTK
+569 HFDPNSKYSTK
-580 IIINDLN
+580 IIIDDLN

-600 KRSLHS
+600 KSALHS

-623 TKEDFL
+623 TREDFI

-635 DRSEGSLSDM
+635 DRSEGSLSDI
-645 LILTESITSKQN
+645 LILTESITSNQN
-657 KDYVYWYEG
+657 KEYVYWYEG
-666 VFRNISNTTQLI
+666 NFRTISGATQLI
-678 LTVNMAPIEPGC
+678 LTVNMAPIQPGI
-690 ELANSLFK
+690 ELANSIFK
-698 SVDYCILTSAT
+698 SIDFCILTSAT
-709 LRTRLSFDYFLNRVG
+709 LRTKLSFDYFLNRVG
-724 LDSVEFDDLTTA
+724 LDSVEFDDVSST

-748 TYYQYAGSDGQRPD
+748 TYFQYAGNDSQRPD
-762 IIAKTILYC
+762 IIAKTILHC
-771 HQKFNKRMMVL
+771 HRKFNKRMMVL
-782 FTSRAQLDNTLQ
+782 FTSRAQLDNTSQ
-794 LLKQMSRGSE
+794 LLRQLSHKAD
-804 LPVFAQK
+804 LPIFAQK

-816 MGLIRGMKQIKNGIL
+816 MGLIRGMKQVKNGIL

-870 KMIESQGGN
+870 KMIEERGGN

-904 YDEGIFIVMDDRIV
+904 YDEGIFIVMDDRII

-943 KMS
+943 

>member
-1 MDRQEL
+1 MDRSEL

-42 DGKPADRYS
+42 DGKPAEKFV

-57 IPISDLIANIT
+57 IPISDLIADIT
-68 GITNEMVADAPLE
+68 GITNEMVAESPLE
-81 KEIIDDLFNF
+81 KEIIDDLFEF
-91 LDEYPIVAHNTPFDV
+91 LGDYPIVAHNTPFDL
-106 SFLQAMAERHNK
+106 SFLRAMAERHNK
-118 KFIDR
+118 DFIER
-123 IYYDTL
+123 KCYDTL

-140 AHNLSAVSEYYD
+140 THNLSAVSEYFN

-162 KDTENCGEVFVEL
+162 KDTENCGEVFIEL
-175 LHEVA
+175 VHEVA
-180 SYDLNLISSI
+180 SYNLDLISNI
-190 ISFLNPFQVYN
+190 ITFLNPFEAHN

-207 IGNLLTKRGD
+207 IGNLLTKKGN
-217 LKNGLVSSGLAKPQN
+217 LKTSVVTSELAKPQN
-232 KNIFFHEAGTDI
+232 KNIFFHDAKTNI
-244 STTNS
+244 NSTNS
-249 NDVFGENGLLNKTFD
+249 VDVFGENGLLNQTFD
-264 TYELRPNQIK
+264 SYELRSNQIN
-274 FSDYVDNIMCSQGG
+274 FSEYVDNILSGQGG
-288 IGVVEAG
+288 IGVIEAG

-307 AIKYSHLNSNDSPII
+307 AIKYSHDNSNENPIV

-335 KNDLPTLTNAIDVSI
+335 NNDLPTLTKAIDSSI
-350 KAVLMKGRNNY
+350 KAVLLKGRNNY
-361 LCKTRFSW
+361 LCKTRLRW
-369 LINSSDKMLNAEEAM
+369 LINSSDKMLSGEEAM
-384 NLLPLLVWLEH
+384 NLLPVLVWLEH
-395 TTTGDLDECPG
+395 TSTGDLDECPG
-406 FTNGF
+406 FSNGF
-411 TYRLMGLIHSEQGF
+411 TYRLMGLIQSEQGF

-444 MAYQS
+444 VAYQS

-466 SDIDESLGFLPES
+466 SKIDDSMGFLPENN
-479 HAVIIDE
+479 AVIIDE
-486 AHNLTKAAY
+486 AHNLPKAAY
-495 HQLTQIFD
+495 HQLTLSFD

-508 YTFDRIDP
+508 YVLDRIDP

-523 WNNKLRTIAAVHPKF
+523 WNNKLRTIAAIHSKF
-538 EITRNELTNL
+538 EISRSTLSGL
-548 VDSGRDAIKTFFDKM
+548 VEEGRGLIKIFFDKM
-563 TSNAFH
+563 TSNAYH
-569 HFDPDSKYSTK
+569 HFDPNSKYSTK
-580 IIINDLN
+580 IIIDDLN

-600 KRSLHS
+600 KSALHS

-623 TKEDFL
+623 TREDFI

-635 DRSEGSLSDM
+635 DRSEGSLSDI
-645 LILTESITSKQN
+645 LILTESITSNQN
-657 KDYVYWYEG
+657 KEYVYWYEG
-666 VFRNISNTTQLI
+666 NFRTISGATQLI
-678 LTVNMAPIEPGC
+678 LTVNMAPIQPGI
-690 ELANSLFK
+690 ELANSIFK
-698 SVDYCILTSAT
+698 SIDFCILTSAT
-709 LRTRLSFDYFLNRVG
+709 LRTKLSFDYFLNRVG
-724 LDSVEFDDLTTA
+724 LDSVEFDDVSST

-748 TYYQYAGSDGQRPD
+748 TYFQYAGNDSQRPD
-762 IIAKTILYC
+762 IIAKTILHC
-771 HQKFNKRMMVL
+771 HRKFNKRMMVL
-782 FTSRAQLDNTLQ
+782 FTSRAQLDNTSQ
-794 LLKQMSRGSE
+794 LLRQLSHKAD
-804 LPVFAQK
+804 LPIFAQK

-816 MGLIRGMKQIKNGIL
+816 MGLIRGMKQVKNGIL

-870 KMIESQGGN
+870 KMIEERGGN

-904 YDEGIFIVMDDRIV
+904 YDEGIFIVMDDRII

-943 KMS
+943 

>member
-1 MDRQEL
+1 MDRSEL
-7 LSSLKLDRF
+7 FSSLKLDRF

-42 DGKPADRYS
+42 DGKPAEKFV

-57 IPISDLIANIT
+57 IPISDLIADIT
-68 GITNEMVADAPLE
+68 GITNEMVTEAPLE
-81 KEIIDDLFNF
+81 KEIIDDLFEF
-91 LDEYPIVAHNTPFDV
+91 LGDYPIVAHNTPFDL
-106 SFLQAMAERHNK
+106 SFLRAMAERHNK
-118 KFIDR
+118 DFIER
-123 IYYDTL
+123 KCYDTL

-140 AHNLSAVSEYYD
+140 THNLSAVSEYFN

-162 KDTENCGEVFVEL
+162 KDTENCGEVFIEL
-175 LHEVA
+175 VHEVA
-180 SYDLNLISSI
+180 SYNLDLISNI
-190 ISFLNPFQVYN
+190 ITFLNPFEVHN

-207 IGNLLTKRGD
+207 IGNLLTKKGN
-217 LKNGLVSSGLAKPQN
+217 LKTAIVSSELAKPQN
-232 KNIFFHEAGTDI
+232 KNIFFHDAKTNI
-244 STTNS
+244 NTTNS
-249 NDVFGENGLLNKTFD
+249 VDVFGENGLLNQTFD
-264 TYELRPNQIK
+264 SYELRPNQIN
-274 FSDYVDNIMCSQGG
+274 FSEYVDNILSGQGG
-288 IGVVEAG
+288 IGVIEAG

-307 AIKYSHLNSNDSPII
+307 AIKYSHDNSNENPII

-335 KNDLPTLTNAIDVSI
+335 NNDLPTLTKAIDTSI
-350 KAVLMKGRNNY
+350 KAVLLKGRNNY
-361 LCKTRFSW
+361 LCKTRLRW
-369 LINSSDKMLNAEEAM
+369 LINSSDKMLSGEEAM
-384 NLLPLLVWLEH
+384 NLLPVLVWLEH
-395 TTTGDLDECPG
+395 TSTGDLDECPG
-406 FTNGF
+406 FSNGF
-411 TYRLMGLIHSEQGF
+411 TYRLMGLIQSEQGF

-444 MAYQS
+444 VAYQS

-466 SDIDESLGFLPES
+466 SNIDDSMGFLPENN
-479 HAVIIDE
+479 AVIIDE
-486 AHNLTKAAY
+486 AHNLPKAAY
-495 HQLTQIFD
+495 HQLTLSFD

-508 YTFDRIDP
+508 YVLDRIDP

-523 WNNKLRTIAAVHPKF
+523 WNNKLRTISAMHSKF
-538 EITRNELTNL
+538 EISRSTLSGL
-548 VDSGRDAIKTFFDKM
+548 VEEGRDLIKIFFDKM
-563 TSNAFH
+563 TSNAYH
-569 HFDPDSKYSTK
+569 HFDPNSKYSTK
-580 IIINDLN
+580 IIIDDLN

-600 KRSLHS
+600 KSALHS

-623 TKEDFL
+623 TREDFI

-635 DRSEGSLSDM
+635 DRSEGSLSDI
-645 LILTESITSKQN
+645 LILTESITSNQN
-657 KDYVYWYEG
+657 KEYVYWYEG
-666 VFRNISNTTQLI
+666 NFRTISGATQLI
-678 LTVNMAPIEPGC
+678 LTVNMAPIQPGI
-690 ELANSLFK
+690 ELANSIFK
-698 SVDYCILTSAT
+698 SIDFCILTSAT
-709 LRTRLSFDYFLNRVG
+709 LRTKLSFDYFLNRVG
-724 LDSVEFDDLTTA
+724 LDSVEFDDVSST

-748 TYYQYAGSDGQRPD
+748 TYFQYAGNDSQRPD
-762 IIAKTILYC
+762 IIAKTILHC
-771 HQKFNKRMMVL
+771 HRKFNKRMMVL
-782 FTSRAQLDNTLQ
+782 FTSRAQLDNTSQ
-794 LLKQMSRGSE
+794 LLRQLSHKAD
-804 LPVFAQK
+804 LPIFAQK

-816 MGLIRGMKQIKNGIL
+816 MGLIRGMKQVKNGIL

-870 KMIESQGGN
+870 KMIEERGGN

-904 YDEGIFIVMDDRIV
+904 YDEGIFIVMDDRII

-943 KMS
+943 

>member
-1 MDRQEL
+1 MDRSEL

-42 DGKPADRYS
+42 DGKPAEKFV

-57 IPISDLIANIT
+57 IPISDLIADIT
-68 GITNEMVADAPLE
+68 GITNEMVAESPFE
-81 KEIIDDLFNF
+81 KEIIDDLFEF
-91 LDEYPIVAHNTPFDV
+91 LGDYPIVAHNTPFDL
-106 SFLQAMAERHNK
+106 SFLRAMAERHNK
-118 KFIDR
+118 EFIER
-123 IYYDTL
+123 KCYDTL

-140 AHNLSAVSEYYD
+140 THNLSAVSEYFN

-162 KDTENCGEVFVEL
+162 KDTENCGEVFIEL
-175 LHEVA
+175 VHEVA
-180 SYDLNLISSI
+180 SYNLDLISNI
-190 ISFLNPFQVYN
+190 ITFLNPFEVHN

-207 IGNLLTKRGD
+207 IGNLLTKKGN
-217 LKNGLVSSGLAKPQN
+217 LKTAIVSSELAKPQN
-232 KNIFFHEAGTDI
+232 KNIFFHDAKTNI
-244 STTNS
+244 NTTNS
-249 NDVFGENGLLNKTFD
+249 VDVFGENGLLNQTFD
-264 TYELRPNQIK
+264 SYELRPNQIN
-274 FSDYVDNIMCSQGG
+274 FSEYVDNILSGQGG
-288 IGVVEAG
+288 IGVIEAG

-307 AIKYSHLNSNDSPII
+307 AIKYSHDNSNENPII

-335 KNDLPTLTNAIDVSI
+335 NNDLPTLTKAIDTSI
-350 KAVLMKGRNNY
+350 KAVLLKGRNNY
-361 LCKTRFSW
+361 LCKTRLRW
-369 LINSSDKMLNAEEAM
+369 LINSSDKMLSGEEAM
-384 NLLPLLVWLEH
+384 NLLPVLVWLEH
-395 TTTGDLDECPG
+395 TSTGDLDECPG
-406 FTNGF
+406 FSNGF
-411 TYRLMGLIHSEQGF
+411 TYRLMGLIQSEQGF

-444 MAYQS
+444 VAYQS

-466 SDIDESLGFLPES
+466 SKIDDSMGFLPENN
-479 HAVIIDE
+479 AVIIDE
-486 AHNLTKAAY
+486 AHNLPKAAY
-495 HQLTQIFD
+495 HQLTLSFD

-508 YTFDRIDP
+508 YVLDRIDP

-523 WNNKLRTIAAVHPKF
+523 WNNKLRTIAAIHSKF
-538 EITRNELTNL
+538 EISRSTLSGL
-548 VDSGRDAIKTFFDKM
+548 VEEGRDLIKIFFDKM
-563 TSNAFH
+563 TSNAYH
-569 HFDPDSKYSTK
+569 HFDPNSKYSTK
-580 IIINDLN
+580 LIIDDLN

-600 KRSLHS
+600 KSALHS

-623 TKEDFL
+623 TREDFI

-635 DRSEGSLSDM
+635 DRSEGSLSDI
-645 LILTESITSKQN
+645 LILTESITSNQN
-657 KDYVYWYEG
+657 KEYVYWYEG
-666 VFRNISNTTQLI
+666 NFRTISGATQLI
-678 LTVNMAPIEPGC
+678 LTVNMAPIQPGI
-690 ELANSLFK
+690 ELANSIFK
-698 SVDYCILTSAT
+698 SIDFCILTSAT
-709 LRTRLSFDYFLNRVG
+709 LRTKLSFDYFLNRVG
-724 LDSVEFDDLTTA
+724 LDSVEFDDVSST

-748 TYYQYAGSDGQRPD
+748 TYFQYAGNDSQRPD
-762 IIAKTILYC
+762 IIAKTILHC
-771 HQKFNKRMMVL
+771 HRKFNKRMMVL
-782 FTSRAQLDNTLQ
+782 FTSRAQLDNTSQ
-794 LLKQMSRGSE
+794 LLRQLSHKAD
-804 LPVFAQK
+804 LPIFAQK

-816 MGLIRGMKQIKNGIL
+816 MGLIRGMKQVKNGIL

-870 KMIESQGGN
+870 KMIEERGGN

-904 YDEGIFIVMDDRIV
+904 YDEGIFIVMDDRII

-943 KMS
+943 

>member
-1 MDRQEL
+1 MDRSEL
-7 LSSLKLDRF
+7 FSSLKLDRF

-42 DGKPADRYS
+42 DGKPAEKFV

-57 IPISDLIANIT
+57 IPISDLIADIT
-68 GITNEMVADAPLE
+68 GITNEMVTEAPLE
-81 KEIIDDLFNF
+81 KEIIDDLFEF
-91 LDEYPIVAHNTPFDV
+91 LGDYPIVAHNTPFDL
-106 SFLQAMAERHNK
+106 SFLRAMAERHNK
-118 KFIDR
+118 DFIER
-123 IYYDTL
+123 KCYDTL

-140 AHNLSAVSEYYD
+140 THNLSAVSEYFN

-162 KDTENCGEVFVEL
+162 KDTENCGEVFIEL
-175 LHEVA
+175 VHEVA
-180 SYDLNLISSI
+180 SYNLDLISNI
-190 ISFLNPFQVYN
+190 ITFLNPFEVHN

-207 IGNLLTKRGD
+207 IGNLLTKKGN
-217 LKNGLVSSGLAKPQN
+217 LKTAIVSSELAKPQN
-232 KNIFFHEAGTDI
+232 KNIFFHDAKTNI
-244 STTNS
+244 NTTNS
-249 NDVFGENGLLNKTFD
+249 VDVFGENGLLNQTFD
-264 TYELRPNQIK
+264 SYELRPNQIN
-274 FSDYVDNIMCSQGG
+274 FSEYVDNILSGQGG
-288 IGVVEAG
+288 IGVIEAG

-307 AIKYSHLNSNDSPII
+307 AIKYSHDNSNENPII

-335 KNDLPTLTNAIDVSI
+335 NNDLPTLTKAIDTSI
-350 KAVLMKGRNNY
+350 KAVLLKGRNNY
-361 LCKTRFSW
+361 LCKTRLRW
-369 LINSSDKMLNAEEAM
+369 LINSSDKMLSGEEAM
-384 NLLPLLVWLEH
+384 NLLPVLVWLEH
-395 TTTGDLDECPG
+395 TSTGDLDECPG
-406 FTNGF
+406 FSNGF
-411 TYRLMGLIHSEQGF
+411 TYRLMGLIQSEQGF

-444 MAYQS
+444 VAYQS

-466 SDIDESLGFLPES
+466 SNIDDSMGFLPENN
-479 HAVIIDE
+479 AVIIDE
-486 AHNLTKAAY
+486 AHNLPKAAY
-495 HQLTQIFD
+495 HQLTLSFD

-508 YTFDRIDP
+508 YVLDRIDP

-523 WNNKLRTIAAVHPKF
+523 WNNKLRTIAAIHSKF
-538 EITRNELTNL
+538 EISRSTLSGL
-548 VDSGRDAIKTFFDKM
+548 VEEGRDIIKIFFDKM
-563 TSNAFH
+563 TSNAYH
-569 HFDPDSKYSTK
+569 HFDPNSKYSTK
-580 IIINDLN
+580 IIIDDLN

-600 KRSLHS
+600 KSALHS

-623 TKEDFL
+623 TREDFI

-635 DRSEGSLSDM
+635 DRSEGSLSDI
-645 LILTESITSKQN
+645 LILTESITSNQN
-657 KDYVYWYEG
+657 KEYVYWYEG
-666 VFRNISNTTQLI
+666 NFRTISGATQLI
-678 LTVNMAPIEPGC
+678 LTVNMAPIQPGI
-690 ELANSLFK
+690 ELANSIFK
-698 SVDYCILTSAT
+698 SIDFCILTSAT
-709 LRTRLSFDYFLNRVG
+709 LRTKLSFDYFLNRVG
-724 LDSVEFDDLTTA
+724 LDSVEFDDVSST

-748 TYYQYAGSDGQRPD
+748 TYFQYAGNDSQRPD
-762 IIAKTILYC
+762 IIAKTILHC
-771 HQKFNKRMMVL
+771 HRKFNKRMMVL
-782 FTSRAQLDNTLQ
+782 FTSRAQLDNTSQ
-794 LLKQMSRGSE
+794 LLRQLSHKAD
-804 LPVFAQK
+804 LPIFAQK

-816 MGLIRGMKQIKNGIL
+816 MGLIRGMKQVKNGIL

-870 KMIESQGGN
+870 KMIEERGGN

-904 YDEGIFIVMDDRIV
+904 YDEGIFIVMDDRII

-943 KMS
+943 

>member
-1 MDRQEL
+1 MDRSEL

-42 DGKPADRYS
+42 DGKPAEKFV

-57 IPISDLIANIT
+57 IPISDLIADIT
-68 GITNEMVADAPLE
+68 GITNEMVAEAPLE
-81 KEIIDDLFNF
+81 KEIIDDLFEF
-91 LDEYPIVAHNTPFDV
+91 LGDYPIVAHNTPFDL
-106 SFLQAMAERHNK
+106 SFLRAMAERHNK
-118 KFIDR
+118 DFIER
-123 IYYDTL
+123 KCYDSL

-140 AHNLSAVSEYYD
+140 THNLSAVSEYFN

-162 KDTENCGEVFVEL
+162 KDTENCGEVFIEL
-175 LHEVA
+175 VHEVA
-180 SYDLNLISSI
+180 SYNLDLISNI
-190 ISFLNPFQVYN
+190 ITFLNPFEAHN

-207 IGNLLTKRGD
+207 IGNLLTKKGN
-217 LKNGLVSSGLAKPQN
+217 LKTAIVTSELEKPQN
-232 KNIFFHEAGTDI
+232 KNIFFHDAKTNI
-244 STTNS
+244 SSTNS
-249 NDVFGENGLLNKTFD
+249 VDVFGENGLLNQTFD
-264 TYELRPNQIK
+264 SYELRSNQIN
-274 FSDYVDNIMCSQGG
+274 FSEYVDNILSGQGG
-288 IGVVEAG
+288 IGVIEAG

-307 AIKYSHLNSNDSPII
+307 AIKYSHDNSNENPIV

-335 KNDLPTLTNAIDVSI
+335 NNDLPTLTKAIDTSI
-350 KAVLMKGRNNY
+350 KAVLLKGRNNY
-361 LCKTRFSW
+361 LCKTRLRW
-369 LINSSDKMLNAEEAM
+369 LINSSDKMLSSEEVM
-384 NLLPLLVWLEH
+384 NLLPVLVWLEH
-395 TTTGDLDECPG
+395 TSTGDLDECPG
-406 FTNGF
+406 FSNGF
-411 TYRLMGLIHSEQGF
+411 TYRLMGLIQSEQGF

-444 MAYQS
+444 VAYQS

-466 SDIDESLGFLPES
+466 SKIDDSMGFLPENN
-479 HAVIIDE
+479 AVIIDE
-486 AHNLTKAAY
+486 AHNLPKAAY
-495 HQLTQIFD
+495 HQLTLSFD

-508 YTFDRIDP
+508 YVLDRIDP

-523 WNNKLRTIAAVHPKF
+523 WNNKLRTIAAIHSKF
-538 EITRNELTNL
+538 EISRSTLSGL
-548 VDSGRDAIKTFFDKM
+548 VEEGRDLIKIFFDKM
-563 TSNAFH
+563 TSNAYH
-569 HFDPDSKYSTK
+569 HFDPNSKYSTK
-580 IIINDLN
+580 LIIDDLN

-600 KRSLHS
+600 KSALHS

-623 TKEDFL
+623 TREDFI

-635 DRSEGSLSDM
+635 DRSEGSLTDI
-645 LILTESITSKQN
+645 LILTESITSNQN
-657 KDYVYWYEG
+657 KEYVYWYEG
-666 VFRNISNTTQLI
+666 NFRTISGATQLI
-678 LTVNMAPIEPGC
+678 LAVNMAPIQPGI
-690 ELANSLFK
+690 ELANSIFK
-698 SVDYCILTSAT
+698 SIDFCILTSAT
-709 LRTRLSFDYFLNRVG
+709 LRTKLSFDYFLNRVG
-724 LDSVEFDDLTTA
+724 LDSVEFDDVSST

-748 TYYQYAGSDGQRPD
+748 TYFQYAGNDSQRPD
-762 IIAKTILYC
+762 IIAKTILHC
-771 HQKFNKRMMVL
+771 HRKFNKRMMVL
-782 FTSRAQLDNTLQ
+782 FTSRAQLDNTSQ
-794 LLKQMSRGSE
+794 LLRQLSHKAD
-804 LPVFAQK
+804 LPIFAQK

-816 MGLIRGMKQIKNGIL
+816 MGLIRGMKQVKNGIL

-870 KMIESQGGN
+870 KMIEERGGN

-904 YDEGIFIVMDDRIV
+904 YDEGIFIVMDDRII

-943 KMS
+943 

>member
-1 MDRQEL
+1 MDRSEL
-7 LSSLKLDRF
+7 FSSLKLDRF

-42 DGKPADRYS
+42 DGKPAEKFV

-57 IPISDLIANIT
+57 IPISDLIADIT
-68 GITNEMVADAPLE
+68 GITNEMVTEAPLE
-81 KEIIDDLFNF
+81 KEIIDDLFEF
-91 LDEYPIVAHNTPFDV
+91 LGDYPIVAHNTPFDL
-106 SFLQAMAERHNK
+106 SFLRAMAERHNK
-118 KFIDR
+118 DFIER
-123 IYYDTL
+123 KCYDTL

-140 AHNLSAVSEYYD
+140 THNLSAVSEYFN

-162 KDTENCGEVFVEL
+162 KDTENCGEVFIEL
-175 LHEVA
+175 VHEVA
-180 SYDLNLISSI
+180 SYNLDLISNI
-190 ISFLNPFQVYN
+190 ITFLNPFEVHN

-207 IGNLLTKRGD
+207 IGNLLTKKGN
-217 LKNGLVSSGLAKPQN
+217 LKTAIVSSELAKPQN
-232 KNIFFHEAGTDI
+232 KNIFFHDAKTNI
-244 STTNS
+244 NTTNS
-249 NDVFGENGLLNKTFD
+249 VDVFGENGLLNQTFD
-264 TYELRPNQIK
+264 SYELRPNQIN
-274 FSDYVDNIMCSQGG
+274 FSEYVDNILSGQGG
-288 IGVVEAG
+288 IGVIEAG

-307 AIKYSHLNSNDSPII
+307 AIKYSHDNSNENPII

-335 KNDLPTLTNAIDVSI
+335 NNDLPTLTKAIDTSI
-350 KAVLMKGRNNY
+350 KAVLLKGRNNY
-361 LCKTRFSW
+361 LCKTRLRW
-369 LINSSDKMLNAEEAM
+369 LINSSDKMLSGEEAM
-384 NLLPLLVWLEH
+384 NLLPVLVWLEH
-395 TTTGDLDECPG
+395 TSTGDLDECPG
-406 FTNGF
+406 FSNGF
-411 TYRLMGLIHSEQGF
+411 TYRLMGLIQSEQGF

-444 MAYQS
+444 VAYQS

-466 SDIDESLGFLPES
+466 SKIDDSMGFLPENN
-479 HAVIIDE
+479 AVIIDE
-486 AHNLTKAAY
+486 AHNLPKAAY
-495 HQLTQIFD
+495 HQLTLSFD

-508 YTFDRIDP
+508 YILDRIDP

-523 WNNKLRTIAAVHPKF
+523 WNNKLRTIAAIHSKF
-538 EITRNELTNL
+538 EISRSTLSGL
-548 VDSGRDAIKTFFDKM
+548 VEEGRDLIKIFFDKM
-563 TSNAFH
+563 TSNAYH
-569 HFDPDSKYSTK
+569 HFDPNSKYSTK
-580 IIINDLN
+580 IIIDDLN

-600 KRSLHS
+600 KSALHS

-623 TKEDFL
+623 TREDFI

-635 DRSEGSLSDM
+635 DRSEGSLSDI
-645 LILTESITSKQN
+645 LILTESITSNQN
-657 KDYVYWYEG
+657 KEYVYWYEG
-666 VFRNISNTTQLI
+666 NFRTISGATQLI
-678 LTVNMAPIEPGC
+678 LTVNMAPIQPGI
-690 ELANSLFK
+690 ELANSIFK
-698 SVDYCILTSAT
+698 SIDFCILTSAT
-709 LRTRLSFDYFLNRVG
+709 LRTKLSFDYFLNRVG
-724 LDSVEFDDLTTA
+724 LDSVEFDDVSST

-748 TYYQYAGSDGQRPD
+748 TYFQYAGNDSQRPD
-762 IIAKTILYC
+762 IIAKTILHC
-771 HQKFNKRMMVL
+771 HRKFNKRMMVL
-782 FTSRAQLDNTLQ
+782 FTSRAQLDNTSQ
-794 LLKQMSRGSE
+794 LLRQLSHKAD
-804 LPVFAQK
+804 LPIFAQK

-816 MGLIRGMKQIKNGIL
+816 MGLIRGMKQVKNGIL

-870 KMIESQGGN
+870 KMIEERGGN

-904 YDEGIFIVMDDRIV
+904 YDEGIFIVMDDRII

-943 KMS
+943 